1 MKSGMLSNAD
11 GVLENKR
18 RRQKWKR
25 LAGVLGCLV
34 VIGTTY
40 VLMRPAETL
49 ERELICGMEEHKH
62 SVEQGCYRQVA
73 AEAAPPICGW
83 EEGETG
89 HVHSDECYSE
99 ESVLTCTEPESETH
113 RHEDSCYTTEHIQ
126 TCGLMEMKNH
136 AHTGDC
142 YLPADEDTETEWE
155 LICELLEH
163 THNEECYANDAVRHI
178 RTEEVTAL
186 IDALPSPEE
195 VEARMAEL
203 LAAEDTEGYDAY
215 CAELARQVERAGAA
229 YETLT
234 DEQKVQLNTDRLTA
248 LYIYLPAKE
257 ETFTLSA
264 PATES
269 GIVVTIFGKTTS
281 IPCPVEELTLT
292 ATEVED
298 ESANALRDQALE
310 DEELTAAQNYM
321 LDIKLMRGEEEVQ
334 PTGPITVTFM
344 GLALDGGAD
353 VTLADDGTADDL
365 SDRDAEPVAYQTRK
379 LAAQTFAA
387 NVGSKQY
394 ITDSMADDAT
404 DIGGES
410 YVTKPK
416 VYQIDENI
424 QRATE
429 VDAAVNNEN
438 NVVLETY
445 RLANLYSV
453 SLLAATG
460 NVTDAAALKAACEA
474 GGTVVLGADITT
486 SNTITIASGKNTTID
501 LNGYKIAFT
510 KTTKN
515 ANLFYVNGGSL
526 IIEDSK
532 ANADGTSKKETKSK
546 RSSIMYAESRKSLA
560 SVTSNRLTYY
570 VVESSETDAARHL
583 TAETQ
588 WTRAVSLGGGQAGA
602 IVGSGTS
609 DGQVAIYQT
618 SGTVTM
624 KAGYICDFGNAD
636 RPGAEGI
643 SASAD
648 YNTYY
653 SAVTIQGGT
662 FNLEGGVLAANRS
675 YSHGGAIY
683 MYGKDCKLVMTGG
696 IISGNYVDRVG
707 GGLYCSSSSKSSG
720 GPSITLSNGYITCN
734 SANGYFDGK
743 VRIGGGGLYLGYRTY
758 LTMTGGYVTGNYS
771 KLEGGG
777 IEATIEEYEAPSNGA
792 KMNISNGYISS
803 NRCLKGQ
810 GAGICINY
818 NSKCTLKSENGGKT
832 YITNNSM
839 QADNMFGGGGIYVGH
854 RSNLYLYNTL
864 ISENTAKHIG
874 GGYGSCFVSNT
885 FVFVDSSVAIFDNYD
900 GGANGKPRNSDAAK
914 DITNYNYTG
923 PAGNPDPYPISK
935 AANGHQDVY
944 MGGNTRIYSAMLGG
958 GDPKWSGSRDGS
970 RITLNKADQ
979 YCTAKTVIGLT
990 AHPSDADKNNARN
1003 AANVYITGNYAARY
1017 GGGIMSNGT
1026 VYFGYR
1032 PPEETLPTR
1041 LVLVGKKSFL
1051 KPDGKAASITEG
1063 RFKVTVT
1070 NTKNA
1075 ADAYTGT
1082 VDAAGNLTFPTILFK
1097 EPGTYT
1103 YKIKETVY
1111 SSENITYDT
1120 TSYTMTV
1127 TVKAR
1132 QLIKS
1137 SLGGSTVEYCFPTTV
1152 KIVNDKTGLE
1162 VFSSNNVHM
1171 ESTVILRSA
1180 KSGGVAFTNRLKGEE
1195 YTLNITKKDRVT
1207 GKTLP
1212 GATFEMNFWT
1222 MDPRPV
1228 GEGNAGTGKEMYI
1241 GVYCVPIS
1249 AGVYRYVGYSWNIPS
1264 SVSGHVRAFET
1275 DNSGNLKIIGLPA
1288 GEFQLREKTAPD
1300 GYLIADEWKNWNNI
1314 TLSADAVPSGT
1325 YAVTVAD
1332 PPITYTFQFLKVSA
1346 ADQTTPV
1353 PNAKYQLLDS
1363 TGAAIKFV
1371 MNGTEYRYSAS
1382 GTINELVTDNDGRF
1396 QILELP
1402 RGSYTLHEIEVPAGF
1417 GLAEDYTFTLPPET
1431 AENRVLVYTQEEP
1444 VVYEL
1449 PETGGA
1455 GAKIFVIPGAVLL
1468 AGAAS
1473 LLLYRDKR
1481 RKARGRTD
1489 SHMT

>member
-34 VIGTTY
+34 MIGTTY

-73 AEAAPPICGW
+73 AEAALPICGW

-136 AHTGDC
+136 THTEDC
-142 YLPADEDTETEWE
+142 YLPVDEDTETEWE

-163 THNEECYANDAVRHI
+163 THNEECYANDAARHI
-178 RTEEVTAL
+178 RTEEVAAL

-195 VEARMAEL
+195 AEARMAEL

-234 DEQKVQLNTDRLTA
+234 DEQRAQLNTDRLTA
-248 LYIYLPAKE
+248 LHA
-257 ETFTLSA
+257 
-264 PATES
+264 
-269 GIVVTIFGKTTS
+269 
-281 IPCPVEELTLT
+281 
-292 ATEVED
+292 
-298 ESANALRDQALE
+298 
-310 DEELTAAQNYM
+310 
-321 LDIKLMRGEEEVQ
+321 
-334 PTGPITVTFM
+334 
-344 GLALDGGAD
+344 
-353 VTLADDGTADDL
+353 
-365 SDRDAEPVAYQTRK
+365 
-379 LAAQTFAA
+379 
-387 NVGSKQY
+387 
-394 ITDSMADDAT
+394 
-404 DIGGES
+404 
-410 YVTKPK
+410 
-416 VYQIDENI
+416 
-424 QRATE
+424 
-429 VDAAVNNEN
+429 
-438 NVVLETY
+438 Y

-460 NVTDAAALKAACEA
+460 NITDATALKAACEA

-501 LNGYKIAFT
+501 LNGYKIVFT

-526 IIEDSK
+526 TIEDSK
-532 ANADGTSKKETKSK
+532 ANADGTSTKETKSK

-560 SVTSNRLTYY
+560 SITSNRLTYY
-570 VVESSETDAARHL
+570 VVESSETDATRHL

-588 WTRAVSLGGGQAGA
+588 WTRTVSLGGGQAGA

-624 KAGYICDFGNAD
+624 KAGYICNFGNAE
-636 RPGAEGI
+636 RPGVEGI

-648 YNTYY
+648 YDTYY

-683 MYGKDCKLVMTGG
+683 MYGRDCKLVMTGG

-777 IEATIEEYEAPSNGA
+777 IEATIEENEVPSNGA

-818 NSKCTLKSENGGKT
+818 SSKCTLKSENGGKT

-854 RSNLYLYNTL
+854 RSNMYLYNTL

-874 GGYGSCFVSNT
+874 GGFSSCFVSNT

-900 GGANGKPRNSDAAK
+900 GGANGKPRDSDAAK

-935 AANGHQDVY
+935 AADGHQDVY

-970 RITLNKADQ
+970 RITLTKADQ
-979 YCTAKTVIGLT
+979 YCTASTIIGLT

-1003 AANVYITGNYAARY
+1003 AASVYITGNYAARY

-1041 LVLVGKKSFL
+1041 LILAGKKSFL
-1051 KPDGKAASITEG
+1051 KTDGKAASITEG

-1075 ADAYTGT
+1075 ADAYTGR

-1103 YKIKETVY
+1103 YKIKETAY

-1120 TSYTMTV
+1120 TTYTMTV

-1132 QLIKS
+1132 QLINS

-1152 KIVNDKTGLE
+1152 KVVNDKTGLE
-1162 VFSSNNVHM
+1162 VFSSNNVHK

-1195 YTLNITKKDRVT
+1195 YTLNITKKDQVT

-1264 SVSGHVRAFET
+1264 SVSGHVRVFET
-1275 DNSGNLKIIGLPA
+1275 DNNGNLKIIGLPA

-1314 TLSADAVPSGT
+1314 TLSAAAVPSGT
-1325 YAVTVAD
+1325 YTVTVAD

-1371 MNGTEYRYSAS
+1371 MNGTQYRYSAG
-1382 GTINELVTDNDGRF
+1382 GTAIELVTDNDGRF

-1417 GLAEDYTFTLPPET
+1417 GLADDYTFTLSPET
-1431 AENRVLVYTQEEP
+1431 AENRVFVYTQEEP

-1455 GAKIFVIPGAVLL
+1455 GAKTFVIPGAVLL

-1481 RKARGRTD
+1481 RKEGGRTD
-1489 SHMT
+1489 SRMT

>member
-34 VIGTTY
+34 MIGTTY

-73 AEAAPPICGW
+73 AEAALPICGW

-113 RHEDSCYTTEHIQ
+113 RHEDSCYTTQHIQ

-136 AHTGDC
+136 THTEDC

-163 THNEECYANDAVRHI
+163 THNEECYANDAARHI
-178 RTEEVTAL
+178 RTEEVAAL

-195 VEARMAEL
+195 AEARMAEL

-234 DEQKVQLNTDRLTA
+234 DEQRAQLNTDRLTA
-248 LYIYLPAKE
+248 LHA
-257 ETFTLSA
+257 
-264 PATES
+264 
-269 GIVVTIFGKTTS
+269 
-281 IPCPVEELTLT
+281 
-292 ATEVED
+292 
-298 ESANALRDQALE
+298 
-310 DEELTAAQNYM
+310 
-321 LDIKLMRGEEEVQ
+321 
-334 PTGPITVTFM
+334 
-344 GLALDGGAD
+344 
-353 VTLADDGTADDL
+353 
-365 SDRDAEPVAYQTRK
+365 
-379 LAAQTFAA
+379 
-387 NVGSKQY
+387 
-394 ITDSMADDAT
+394 
-404 DIGGES
+404 
-410 YVTKPK
+410 
-416 VYQIDENI
+416 
-424 QRATE
+424 
-429 VDAAVNNEN
+429 
-438 NVVLETY
+438 Y

-460 NVTDAAALKAACEA
+460 NITDATALKAACEA

-501 LNGYKIAFT
+501 LNGYKIVFT

-526 IIEDSK
+526 TIEDSK
-532 ANADGTSKKETKSK
+532 ANADGTSTKETKSK

-560 SVTSNRLTYY
+560 SITSNRLTYY
-570 VVESSETDAARHL
+570 VVESSETDATRHL

-588 WTRAVSLGGGQAGA
+588 WTRTVSLGGGQAGA

-609 DGQVAIYQT
+609 DGQAAIYQT

-624 KAGYICDFGNAD
+624 KAGYICNFGNAK
-636 RPGAEGI
+636 RPGVEGI

-648 YNTYY
+648 YDTYY

-683 MYGKDCKLVMTGG
+683 MYGRDCKLVMTGG

-777 IEATIEEYEAPSNGA
+777 IEATIEENEAPSNGA

-818 NSKCTLKSENGGKT
+818 SSKCTLKSENGGKT

-854 RSNLYLYNTL
+854 RSNMYLYNTL

-874 GGYGSCFVSNT
+874 GGFSSCFVSNT

-900 GGANGKPRNSDAAK
+900 GGANGKPRDSDEAK

-935 AANGHQDVY
+935 AADGHQDVY

-970 RITLNKADQ
+970 RITLTKAEQ
-979 YCTAKTVIGLT
+979 YCTASTIIGLT

-1003 AANVYITGNYAARY
+1003 AASVYITGNYAARY

-1041 LVLVGKKSFL
+1041 LILAGKKSFL

-1103 YKIKETVY
+1103 YKIKETAY

-1120 TSYTMTV
+1120 TTYTMTV

-1132 QLIKS
+1132 QLINS

-1152 KIVNDKTGLE
+1152 KVVNDKTGLE

-1195 YTLNITKKDRVT
+1195 YTLNITKKDQVT

-1228 GEGNAGTGKEMYI
+1228 GEGNAGTGQEMYI

-1264 SVSGHVRAFET
+1264 SVSGHVRVFET
-1275 DNSGNLKIIGLPA
+1275 DNNGNLKIIGLPA

-1314 TLSADAVPSGT
+1314 TLSAAAVPSGT
-1325 YAVTVAD
+1325 YTVTVAD

-1371 MNGTEYRYSAS
+1371 MNGTQYRYSAG
-1382 GTINELVTDNDGRF
+1382 GTAIELVTDNDGRF

-1417 GLAEDYTFTLPPET
+1417 GLADDYTFTLSPET
-1431 AENRVLVYTQEEP
+1431 AENRVFVYTQEEP

-1455 GAKIFVIPGAVLL
+1455 GAKTFVIPGAVLL

-1481 RKARGRTD
+1481 RKEGGRTD
-1489 SHMT
+1489 SRMT

>member
-34 VIGTTY
+34 MIGTTY

-73 AEAAPPICGW
+73 AEAALPICGW

-136 AHTGDC
+136 THTEDC

-163 THNEECYANDAVRHI
+163 THNEECYANDAARHI
-178 RTEEVTAL
+178 RTEEVAAL

-195 VEARMAEL
+195 AQARMAEL

-234 DEQKVQLNTDRLTA
+234 DEQRAQLNTDRLTA
-248 LYIYLPAKE
+248 LHA
-257 ETFTLSA
+257 
-264 PATES
+264 
-269 GIVVTIFGKTTS
+269 
-281 IPCPVEELTLT
+281 
-292 ATEVED
+292 
-298 ESANALRDQALE
+298 
-310 DEELTAAQNYM
+310 
-321 LDIKLMRGEEEVQ
+321 
-334 PTGPITVTFM
+334 
-344 GLALDGGAD
+344 
-353 VTLADDGTADDL
+353 
-365 SDRDAEPVAYQTRK
+365 
-379 LAAQTFAA
+379 
-387 NVGSKQY
+387 
-394 ITDSMADDAT
+394 
-404 DIGGES
+404 
-410 YVTKPK
+410 
-416 VYQIDENI
+416 
-424 QRATE
+424 
-429 VDAAVNNEN
+429 
-438 NVVLETY
+438 Y

-460 NVTDAAALKAACEA
+460 NITDATALKAACEA

-501 LNGYKIAFT
+501 LNGYKIVFT

-526 IIEDSK
+526 TIEDSK
-532 ANADGTSKKETKSK
+532 ANADGTSTKETKSK

-560 SVTSNRLTYY
+560 SITSNRLTYY
-570 VVESSETDAARHL
+570 VVESSETDATRHL

-588 WTRAVSLGGGQAGA
+588 WTRTVSLGGGQAGA

-624 KAGYICDFGNAD
+624 KAGYICNFGNAK

-648 YNTYY
+648 YDTYY

-683 MYGKDCKLVMTGG
+683 MYGRDCKLVMTGG

-818 NSKCTLKSENGGKT
+818 NSKCTLKSENGSKT

-874 GGYGSCFVSNT
+874 GGFSSCFVSNT

-900 GGANGKPRNSDAAK
+900 GGANGKPRDSDEAK

-970 RITLNKADQ
+970 RITLTKAEQ
-979 YCTAKTVIGLT
+979 YCTASTIIGLT

-1003 AANVYITGNYAARY
+1003 AASVYITGNYAARY

-1041 LVLVGKKSFL
+1041 LILAGKKSFL

-1103 YKIKETVY
+1103 YKIKETAY

-1120 TSYTMTV
+1120 TTYTMTV

-1132 QLIKS
+1132 QLINS

-1152 KIVNDKTGLE
+1152 KVVNDKTGLE

-1228 GEGNAGTGKEMYI
+1228 GEGNAGTGQEMYI

-1264 SVSGHVRAFET
+1264 SVSGHVRVFET
-1275 DNSGNLKIIGLPA
+1275 DNNGNLKIIGLPA

-1314 TLSADAVPSGT
+1314 TLSAAAVPSGT
-1325 YAVTVAD
+1325 YTVTVAD

-1371 MNGTEYRYSAS
+1371 MNGTQYRYSAG
-1382 GTINELVTDNDGRF
+1382 GTAIELVTDNDGRF

-1417 GLAEDYTFTLPPET
+1417 GLADDYTFTLSPET
-1431 AENRVLVYTQEEP
+1431 AENRVFVYTQEEP

-1455 GAKIFVIPGAVLL
+1455 GAKTFVIPGAVLL

-1481 RKARGRTD
+1481 RKEGGRTD
-1489 SHMT
+1489 SRMT

>member
-34 VIGTTY
+34 MIGTTY

-73 AEAAPPICGW
+73 AEAALPICGW

-136 AHTGDC
+136 THTEDC

-163 THNEECYANDAVRHI
+163 THNEECYANDAARHI
-178 RTEEVTAL
+178 RTEEVAAL

-195 VEARMAEL
+195 AQARMAEL

-234 DEQKVQLNTDRLTA
+234 DEQRAQLNTDRLTA
-248 LYIYLPAKE
+248 LHA
-257 ETFTLSA
+257 
-264 PATES
+264 
-269 GIVVTIFGKTTS
+269 
-281 IPCPVEELTLT
+281 
-292 ATEVED
+292 
-298 ESANALRDQALE
+298 
-310 DEELTAAQNYM
+310 
-321 LDIKLMRGEEEVQ
+321 
-334 PTGPITVTFM
+334 
-344 GLALDGGAD
+344 
-353 VTLADDGTADDL
+353 
-365 SDRDAEPVAYQTRK
+365 
-379 LAAQTFAA
+379 
-387 NVGSKQY
+387 
-394 ITDSMADDAT
+394 
-404 DIGGES
+404 
-410 YVTKPK
+410 
-416 VYQIDENI
+416 
-424 QRATE
+424 
-429 VDAAVNNEN
+429 
-438 NVVLETY
+438 Y

-460 NVTDAAALKAACEA
+460 NITDATALKAACEA

-501 LNGYKIAFT
+501 LNGYKIVFT

-526 IIEDSK
+526 TIEDSK
-532 ANADGTSKKETKSK
+532 ANADGTSTKETKSK

-560 SVTSNRLTYY
+560 SITSNRLTYY
-570 VVESSETDAARHL
+570 VVESSETDATRHL

-588 WTRAVSLGGGQAGA
+588 WTRTVSLGGGQAGA

-624 KAGYICDFGNAD
+624 KAGYICNFGNAK

-648 YNTYY
+648 YDTYY

-683 MYGKDCKLVMTGG
+683 MYGRDCKLVMTGG

-777 IEATIEEYEAPSNGA
+777 IEATIEENEAPSNGA

-818 NSKCTLKSENGGKT
+818 SSKCTLKSENGGKT

-854 RSNLYLYNTL
+854 RSNMYLYNTL

-874 GGYGSCFVSNT
+874 GGFSSCFVSNT

-900 GGANGKPRNSDAAK
+900 GGANGKPRDSDAAK

-935 AANGHQDVY
+935 AADGHQDVY

-970 RITLNKADQ
+970 RITLTKADQ
-979 YCTAKTVIGLT
+979 YCTASTIIGLT

-1003 AANVYITGNYAARY
+1003 AASVYITGNYAARY

-1041 LVLVGKKSFL
+1041 LILAGKKSFL

-1103 YKIKETVY
+1103 YKIKETAY

-1120 TSYTMTV
+1120 TTYTMTV

-1132 QLIKS
+1132 QLINS

-1152 KIVNDKTGLE
+1152 KVVNDKTGLE

-1171 ESTVILRSA
+1171 ESTVIFRSA

-1264 SVSGHVRAFET
+1264 SVSGHVRVFET
-1275 DNSGNLKIIGLPA
+1275 DNNGNLKIIGLPA

-1314 TLSADAVPSGT
+1314 TLSAAAVPSGT
-1325 YAVTVAD
+1325 YTVTVAD

-1371 MNGTEYRYSAS
+1371 MNGTQYRYSAG
-1382 GTINELVTDNDGRF
+1382 GTAIELVTDNDGRF

-1417 GLAEDYTFTLPPET
+1417 GLADDYTFTLSPET
-1431 AENRVLVYTQEEP
+1431 AENRVFVYTQEEP

-1455 GAKIFVIPGAVLL
+1455 GAKTFVIPGAVLL

-1481 RKARGRTD
+1481 RKEGGRTD
-1489 SHMT
+1489 SRMT

>member
-34 VIGTTY
+34 MIGTTY

-73 AEAAPPICGW
+73 AEAALPICGW

-136 AHTGDC
+136 THTEDC

-163 THNEECYANDAVRHI
+163 THNEECYANDAARHI
-178 RTEEVTAL
+178 RTEEVAAL

-195 VEARMAEL
+195 AQARMAEL

-234 DEQKVQLNTDRLTA
+234 DEQRAQLNTDRLTA
-248 LYIYLPAKE
+248 LHA
-257 ETFTLSA
+257 
-264 PATES
+264 
-269 GIVVTIFGKTTS
+269 
-281 IPCPVEELTLT
+281 
-292 ATEVED
+292 
-298 ESANALRDQALE
+298 
-310 DEELTAAQNYM
+310 
-321 LDIKLMRGEEEVQ
+321 
-334 PTGPITVTFM
+334 
-344 GLALDGGAD
+344 
-353 VTLADDGTADDL
+353 
-365 SDRDAEPVAYQTRK
+365 
-379 LAAQTFAA
+379 
-387 NVGSKQY
+387 
-394 ITDSMADDAT
+394 
-404 DIGGES
+404 
-410 YVTKPK
+410 
-416 VYQIDENI
+416 
-424 QRATE
+424 
-429 VDAAVNNEN
+429 
-438 NVVLETY
+438 Y

-460 NVTDAAALKAACEA
+460 NITDATALKAACEA

-501 LNGYKIAFT
+501 LNGYKIVFT

-526 IIEDSK
+526 TIEDSK
-532 ANADGTSKKETKSK
+532 ANADGTSTKETKSK

-560 SVTSNRLTYY
+560 SITSNRLTYY
-570 VVESSETDAARHL
+570 VVESSETDATRHL

-588 WTRAVSLGGGQAGA
+588 WTRTVSLGGGQAGA

-624 KAGYICDFGNAD
+624 KAGYICNFGNAK

-648 YNTYY
+648 YDTYY

-683 MYGKDCKLVMTGG
+683 MYGRDCKLVMTGG

-777 IEATIEEYEAPSNGA
+777 IEATIEENEAPSNGA

-818 NSKCTLKSENGGKT
+818 SSKCTLKSENGGKT

-854 RSNLYLYNTL
+854 RSNMYLYNTL

-874 GGYGSCFVSNT
+874 GGFSSCFVSNT
-885 FVFVDSSVAIFDNYD
+885 FVFVDSSAAIFDNYD
-900 GGANGKPRNSDAAK
+900 GGANGKPRDSDEAK

-935 AANGHQDVY
+935 AAGGHQDVY

-970 RITLNKADQ
+970 RITLTKAEQ
-979 YCTAKTVIGLT
+979 YCTASTIIGLT

-1003 AANVYITGNYAARY
+1003 AASVYITGNYAARY

-1041 LVLVGKKSFL
+1041 LILAGKKSFL

-1082 VDAAGNLTFPTILFK
+1082 VDTAGTLTFPTILFK

-1103 YKIKETVY
+1103 YKIKETAY

-1120 TSYTMTV
+1120 TTYTMTV

-1132 QLIKS
+1132 QLINS

-1152 KIVNDKTGLE
+1152 EVVNDKTGLE

-1180 KSGGVAFTNRLKGEE
+1180 KSGGVAFTNRLKSEE

-1264 SVSGHVRAFET
+1264 SVSGHVRVFET
-1275 DNSGNLKIIGLPA
+1275 DNNGNLKIIGLPA

-1314 TLSADAVPSGT
+1314 TLSAAAVPSGT
-1325 YAVTVAD
+1325 YTVTVAD

-1371 MNGTEYRYSAS
+1371 MNGTQYRYSAG
-1382 GTINELVTDNDGRF
+1382 GTAIELVTDNDGRF

-1417 GLAEDYTFTLPPET
+1417 GLADDYTFTLSPET
-1431 AENRVLVYTQEEP
+1431 AENRVFVYTQEEP

-1455 GAKIFVIPGAVLL
+1455 GAKTFVIPGAVLL

-1481 RKARGRTD
+1481 RKEGGRTD
-1489 SHMT
+1489 SRMT

>member
-49 ERELICGMEEHKH
+49 ERELTCGMEEHKH

-73 AEAAPPICGW
+73 AEAALPICGW

-113 RHEDSCYTTEHIQ
+113 RHEDSCYTTQHIQ

-136 AHTGDC
+136 THTEDC

-163 THNEECYANDAVRHI
+163 THNEECYANDAARHI
-178 RTEEVTAL
+178 RTEEVAAL

-195 VEARMAEL
+195 AEARMAEL

-234 DEQKVQLNTDRLTA
+234 DEQRAQLNTDRLTA
-248 LYIYLPAKE
+248 LHA
-257 ETFTLSA
+257 
-264 PATES
+264 
-269 GIVVTIFGKTTS
+269 
-281 IPCPVEELTLT
+281 
-292 ATEVED
+292 
-298 ESANALRDQALE
+298 
-310 DEELTAAQNYM
+310 
-321 LDIKLMRGEEEVQ
+321 
-334 PTGPITVTFM
+334 
-344 GLALDGGAD
+344 
-353 VTLADDGTADDL
+353 
-365 SDRDAEPVAYQTRK
+365 
-379 LAAQTFAA
+379 
-387 NVGSKQY
+387 
-394 ITDSMADDAT
+394 
-404 DIGGES
+404 
-410 YVTKPK
+410 
-416 VYQIDENI
+416 
-424 QRATE
+424 
-429 VDAAVNNEN
+429 
-438 NVVLETY
+438 Y

-460 NVTDAAALKAACEA
+460 NITDATALKAACEA

-501 LNGYKIAFT
+501 LNGYKIVFT

-526 IIEDSK
+526 TIEDSK
-532 ANADGTSKKETKSK
+532 ANADGTSTKETKSK

-560 SVTSNRLTYY
+560 SITSNRLTYY
-570 VVESSETDAARHL
+570 VVESSETDATRHL

-588 WTRAVSLGGGQAGA
+588 WTRTVSLGGGQAGA

-624 KAGYICDFGNAD
+624 KAGYICNFGNAE

-648 YNTYY
+648 YDTYY

-683 MYGKDCKLVMTGG
+683 MYGRDCKLVMTGG

-777 IEATIEEYEAPSNGA
+777 IEATIEENDAPSNGA

-818 NSKCTLKSENGGKT
+818 SSKCTLKSENGGKT

-854 RSNLYLYNTL
+854 RSNMYLYNTL

-874 GGYGSCFVSNT
+874 GGFSSCFVSNT

-900 GGANGKPRNSDAAK
+900 GGANGKPRDSDEAK

-935 AANGHQDVY
+935 AADGHQDVY

-970 RITLNKADQ
+970 RITLTKADQ
-979 YCTAKTVIGLT
+979 YCTASTIIGLT

-1003 AANVYITGNYAARY
+1003 AASVYITGNYAARY

-1041 LVLVGKKSFL
+1041 LILAGKKSFL

-1103 YKIKETVY
+1103 YKIKETAY

-1120 TSYTMTV
+1120 TTYTMTV

-1132 QLIKS
+1132 QLINS

-1152 KIVNDKTGLE
+1152 KVVNDKTGLE
-1162 VFSSNNVHM
+1162 VFSSNNVHK

-1195 YTLNITKKDRVT
+1195 YTLNITKKDQVT

-1228 GEGNAGTGKEMYI
+1228 GEGNAGTGQEMYI

-1264 SVSGHVRAFET
+1264 SVSGHVRVFET
-1275 DNSGNLKIIGLPA
+1275 DNNGNLKIIGLPA

-1314 TLSADAVPSGT
+1314 TLSAAAVPSGT

-1371 MNGTEYRYSAS
+1371 MNGTQYRYSAG
-1382 GTINELVTDNDGRF
+1382 GTAIELVTDNDGRF

-1417 GLAEDYTFTLPPET
+1417 GLADDYTFTLSPET
-1431 AENRVLVYTQEEP
+1431 AENRVFVYTQEEP

-1455 GAKIFVIPGAVLL
+1455 GAKTFVIPGAVLL

-1481 RKARGRTD
+1481 RKEGGRTD
-1489 SHMT
+1489 SRMT

>member
-73 AEAAPPICGW
+73 AEAALPICGW

-113 RHEDSCYTTEHIQ
+113 RHEDSCYTTQHIQ
-126 TCGLMEMKNH
+126 TCSLMEMKNH
-136 AHTGDC
+136 AHTEDC

-163 THNEECYANDAVRHI
+163 THNEECYANDAARHI
-178 RTEEVTAL
+178 RTEEVAAL

-195 VEARMAEL
+195 AEARMAEL

-234 DEQKVQLNTDRLTA
+234 DEQRAQLNTDRLTA
-248 LYIYLPAKE
+248 LHA
-257 ETFTLSA
+257 
-264 PATES
+264 
-269 GIVVTIFGKTTS
+269 
-281 IPCPVEELTLT
+281 
-292 ATEVED
+292 
-298 ESANALRDQALE
+298 
-310 DEELTAAQNYM
+310 
-321 LDIKLMRGEEEVQ
+321 
-334 PTGPITVTFM
+334 
-344 GLALDGGAD
+344 
-353 VTLADDGTADDL
+353 
-365 SDRDAEPVAYQTRK
+365 
-379 LAAQTFAA
+379 
-387 NVGSKQY
+387 
-394 ITDSMADDAT
+394 
-404 DIGGES
+404 
-410 YVTKPK
+410 
-416 VYQIDENI
+416 
-424 QRATE
+424 
-429 VDAAVNNEN
+429 
-438 NVVLETY
+438 Y

-460 NVTDAAALKAACEA
+460 NITDATALKATCEA

-501 LNGYKIAFT
+501 LNGYKIVFT

-526 IIEDSK
+526 TIEDSK
-532 ANADGTSKKETKSK
+532 ANADGTSTKETKSK

-560 SVTSNRLTYY
+560 SITSNRLTYY
-570 VVESSETDAARHL
+570 VVESSETDATRHL

-588 WTRAVSLGGGQAGA
+588 WTRTVSLGGGQAGA

-624 KAGYICDFGNAD
+624 KAGYICNFGNAD

-854 RSNLYLYNTL
+854 RSNMYLYNTL

-1003 AANVYITGNYAARY
+1003 AANVYLTGNYAARY

-1041 LVLVGKKSFL
+1041 LILAGKKSFL

-1103 YKIKETVY
+1103 YKIKETAY

-1152 KIVNDKTGLE
+1152 KVVNDKTGLE

-1314 TLSADAVPSGT
+1314 TLSAAAVPSGT

-1382 GTINELVTDNDGRF
+1382 GTISELVTDNDGRF

-1417 GLAEDYTFTLPPET
+1417 GLADDYTFTLSPET
-1431 AENRVLVYTQEEP
+1431 AENRVFVYTQEEP

-1455 GAKIFVIPGAVLL
+1455 GAKTFVIPGAVLL

-1481 RKARGRTD
+1481 RKEGGRTD
-1489 SHMT
+1489 SRMT

>member
-11 GVLENKR
+11 GVLEKKH

-34 VIGTTY
+34 VIGTIY

-49 ERELICGMEEHKH
+49 ERELVCGMEEHQH
-62 SVEQGCYRQVA
+62 SIEQGCYQDVA
-73 AEAAPPICGW
+73 EEPAQPICGW

-89 HVHSDECYSE
+89 HVHSDECYGE
-99 ESVLTCTEPESETH
+99 ESVLICTEPEGEAH
-113 RHEDSCYTTEHIQ
+113 QHEDSCYTTEYILI
-126 TCGLMEMKNH
+126 CDLPEMES
-136 AHTGDC
+136 HTHTEDC
-142 YLPADEDTETEWE
+142 YPTADEDTETEWE
-155 LICELLEH
+155 LICELPEH
-163 THNEECYANDAVRHI
+163 THTEECYANDAAQHAQV
-178 RTEEVTAL
+178 EEVAAL
-186 IDALPSPEE
+186 IDALPDAEE
-195 VEARMAEL
+195 VKAKLAEL

-215 CAELARQVERAGAA
+215 CAELAQQMEQANAA

-234 DEQKVQLNTDRLTA
+234 DEQKAQLNTDKLKA
-248 LYIYLPAKE
+248 LYAYLPTKE

-269 GIVVTIFGKTTS
+269 GIVVTISGEMTS
-281 IPCPVEELTLT
+281 LPCPVEELTLT

-298 ESANALRDQALE
+298 ENANALRDQALE

-344 GLALDGGAD
+344 GLPLDEGAD
-353 VTLADDGTADDL
+353 VVLAGDSTAGDL
-365 SDRDAEPVAYQTRK
+365 SDSDAGPVVYQTRRM
-379 LAAQTFAA
+379 AAQTFAA
-387 NVGSKQY
+387 NVEDEEN
-394 ITDSMADDAT
+394 ITDNTADDAT
-404 DIGGES
+404 DIGGQS

-416 VYQIDENI
+416 VYQIDENT

-486 SNTITIASGKNTTID
+486 SNAITIASGINTTLD
-501 LNGYKIAFT
+501 LNGYKIVFT
-510 KTTKN
+510 NTSKN

-526 IIEDSK
+526 TIEDSK
-532 ANADGTSKKETKSK
+532 ANADGTSQIETKSK
-546 RSSIMYAESRKSLA
+546 SGSIMYAEESRYSLA
-560 SVTSNRLTYY
+560 SVTSNKLTYY
-570 VVESSETDAARHL
+570 VVESSETDTTRHL
-583 TAETQ
+583 TTETQ
-588 WTRAVSLGGGQAGA
+588 WKRTVSLGGGQAGA

-624 KAGYICDFGNAD
+624 KAGYICNFGNAK
-636 RPGAEGI
+636 RPGVDGI
-643 SASAD
+643 SASANYD
-648 YNTYY
+648 TYY

-683 MYGKDCKLVMTGG
+683 MYGQNAKLVMTGG

-707 GGLYCSSSSKSSG
+707 GGLYCGSSSKSSG
-720 GPSITLSNGYITCN
+720 APSITLSNGYITCN

-743 VRIGGGGLYLGYRTY
+743 VRIGGGGVYLGYRTS
-758 LTMTGGYVTGNYS
+758 LTMTGGYITGNYS

-777 IEATIEEYEAPSNGA
+777 IEGTIEENEAPSNGA

-803 NRCLKGQ
+803 NKCLKGQ

-818 NSKCTLKSENGGKT
+818 SSQCTLKSENGGKT

-854 RSNLYLYNTL
+854 RSSLNFYNTL

-874 GGYGSCFVSNT
+874 GGFSSCFVSNT

-900 GGANGKPRNSDAAK
+900 GGANGKPRDSDAAH

-923 PAGNPDPYPISK
+923 PTGNPDPYPISK
-935 AANGHQDVY
+935 AADGHQDVY
-944 MGGNTRIYSAMLGG
+944 MGGNSRIYSAMLGG

-970 RITLNKADQ
+970 RITLTKADQ
-979 YCTAKTVIGLT
+979 YCTASTVIGLT
-990 AHPSDADKNNARN
+990 AHPSDADKNSARN

-1041 LVLVGKKSFL
+1041 LILVGEKSFL
-1051 KPDGKAASITEG
+1051 QKDGKAAAITEG

-1075 ADAYTGT
+1075 SDVYTGT

-1097 EPGTYT
+1097 EQGTYT
-1103 YKIKETVY
+1103 YKIKEVAY
-1111 SSENITYDT
+1111 SSENITYDAT
-1120 TSYTMTV
+1120 TYTMTV
-1127 TVKAR
+1127 TVNPR
-1132 QLIKS
+1132 QLIS
-1137 SLGGSTVEYCFPTTV
+1137 NGLGGATVEYCFPTTV
-1152 KIVNDKTGLE
+1152 KVVNDKTGQE
-1162 VFSSNNVHM
+1162 VFSSNNVHK

-1180 KSGGVAFTNRLKGEE
+1180 KSGGPAFTNTLKDEE
-1195 YTLNITKKDRVT
+1195 YTLNITKKDQAT
-1207 GKTLP
+1207 GKTLS
-1212 GATFEMNFWT
+1212 GAMFKLQFWT

-1228 GEGNAGTGKEMYI
+1228 GEGQAGTGKEMYI
-1241 GVYCVPIS
+1241 DVYCVPIS

-1264 SVSGHVRAFET
+1264 SVSSTAVREFET
-1275 DNSGNLKIIGLPA
+1275 DSNGNLQIIGLPA
-1288 GEFQLREKTAPD
+1288 GNFQLRETTPPD
-1300 GYLIADEWKNWNNI
+1300 GYLIADEWNKWNNM
-1314 TLSADAVPSGT
+1314 TLSATTAPSGT
-1325 YAVTVAD
+1325 YTVTVLD

-1363 TGAAIKFV
+1363 TGAVIKFV
-1371 MNGTEYRYSAS
+1371 MKGTQYQYSVS
-1382 GTINELVTDNDGRF
+1382 GTTSELVADNDGKF

-1402 RGSYTLHEIEVPAGF
+1402 PGNYTLHEIEVPVGF
-1417 GLAEDYTFTLPPET
+1417 GLADDYTFTLSPET
-1431 AENRVLVYTQEEP
+1431 AENRVFAYTQEEP

-1449 PETGGA
+1449 PETGGP
-1455 GAKIFVIPGAVLL
+1455 GAKIFVVSGAVLL
-1468 AGAAS
+1468 VGAAS
-1473 LLLYRDKR
+1473 LMLCRDKR
-1481 RKARGRTD
+1481 RKAGGAQP
-1489 SHMT
+1489 HA

>member
-73 AEAAPPICGW
+73 AEAALPICGW

-136 AHTGDC
+136 THTEDC

-163 THNEECYANDAVRHI
+163 THNEGCYANDAARHI
-178 RTEEVTAL
+178 RTEEVAAL

-195 VEARMAEL
+195 AEARMAEL

-234 DEQKVQLNTDRLTA
+234 DEQRAQLNTDRLTA
-248 LYIYLPAKE
+248 LHA
-257 ETFTLSA
+257 
-264 PATES
+264 
-269 GIVVTIFGKTTS
+269 
-281 IPCPVEELTLT
+281 
-292 ATEVED
+292 
-298 ESANALRDQALE
+298 
-310 DEELTAAQNYM
+310 
-321 LDIKLMRGEEEVQ
+321 
-334 PTGPITVTFM
+334 
-344 GLALDGGAD
+344 
-353 VTLADDGTADDL
+353 
-365 SDRDAEPVAYQTRK
+365 
-379 LAAQTFAA
+379 
-387 NVGSKQY
+387 
-394 ITDSMADDAT
+394 
-404 DIGGES
+404 
-410 YVTKPK
+410 
-416 VYQIDENI
+416 
-424 QRATE
+424 
-429 VDAAVNNEN
+429 
-438 NVVLETY
+438 Y

-460 NVTDAAALKAACEA
+460 NITDATALKAACEA

-501 LNGYKIAFT
+501 LNGYKIVFT

-526 IIEDSK
+526 TIEDSK

-560 SVTSNRLTYY
+560 SITSNRLTYY
-570 VVESSETDAARHL
+570 VVESSETDATRHL

-588 WTRAVSLGGGQAGA
+588 WTRTVSLGGGQAGA

-624 KAGYICDFGNAD
+624 KAGYICNFGNAK
-636 RPGAEGI
+636 RPGVEGI

-648 YNTYY
+648 YDTYY

-683 MYGKDCKLVMTGG
+683 MYGRDCKLVMTGG

-777 IEATIEEYEAPSNGA
+777 IEATIEENEAPSNGA

-818 NSKCTLKSENGGKT
+818 SSKCTLKSENGGKT

-854 RSNLYLYNTL
+854 RSNMYLYNTL

-874 GGYGSCFVSNT
+874 GGFSSCFVSNT

-900 GGANGKPRNSDAAK
+900 GGANGKPRDSDEAK

-935 AANGHQDVY
+935 AAGGHQDVY

-970 RITLNKADQ
+970 RITLTKAEQ
-979 YCTAKTVIGLT
+979 YCTASTIIGLT

-1003 AANVYITGNYAARY
+1003 AASVYITGNYAARY

-1041 LVLVGKKSFL
+1041 LILAGKKSFL

-1082 VDAAGNLTFPTILFK
+1082 VDTAGTLTFPTILFK

-1103 YKIKETVY
+1103 YKIKETAY

-1120 TSYTMTV
+1120 TTYTMTV

-1132 QLIKS
+1132 QLINS

-1152 KIVNDKTGLE
+1152 KVVNDKTGHE
-1162 VFSSNNVHM
+1162 VFSSNNVHE

-1264 SVSGHVRAFET
+1264 SVSGHVRVFET
-1275 DNSGNLKIIGLPA
+1275 DNNGNLKIIGLPA

-1314 TLSADAVPSGT
+1314 TLSAAAVPSGT
-1325 YAVTVAD
+1325 YTVTVAD

-1371 MNGTEYRYSAS
+1371 MNGTQYRYSAG
-1382 GTINELVTDNDGRF
+1382 GTAIELVTDNDGRF

-1417 GLAEDYTFTLPPET
+1417 GLADDYTFTLSPET
-1431 AENRVLVYTQEEP
+1431 AENRVFVYTQEEP

-1455 GAKIFVIPGAVLL
+1455 GAKTFVIPGAVLL

-1481 RKARGRTD
+1481 RKEGGRTD
-1489 SHMT
+1489 SRMT

>member
-34 VIGTTY
+34 MIGTTY

-73 AEAAPPICGW
+73 AEAALPICGW

-136 AHTGDC
+136 THTEDC

-163 THNEECYANDAVRHI
+163 THNEECYANDAARHI
-178 RTEEVTAL
+178 RTEEVAAL

-195 VEARMAEL
+195 AQARMAEL

-234 DEQKVQLNTDRLTA
+234 DEQRAQLNTDRLTA
-248 LYIYLPAKE
+248 LHA
-257 ETFTLSA
+257 
-264 PATES
+264 
-269 GIVVTIFGKTTS
+269 
-281 IPCPVEELTLT
+281 
-292 ATEVED
+292 
-298 ESANALRDQALE
+298 
-310 DEELTAAQNYM
+310 
-321 LDIKLMRGEEEVQ
+321 
-334 PTGPITVTFM
+334 
-344 GLALDGGAD
+344 
-353 VTLADDGTADDL
+353 
-365 SDRDAEPVAYQTRK
+365 
-379 LAAQTFAA
+379 
-387 NVGSKQY
+387 
-394 ITDSMADDAT
+394 
-404 DIGGES
+404 
-410 YVTKPK
+410 
-416 VYQIDENI
+416 
-424 QRATE
+424 
-429 VDAAVNNEN
+429 
-438 NVVLETY
+438 Y

-460 NVTDAAALKAACEA
+460 NITDATALKAACEA

-501 LNGYKIAFT
+501 LNGYKIVFT

-526 IIEDSK
+526 TIEDSK
-532 ANADGTSKKETKSK
+532 ANADGTSTKETKSK

-560 SVTSNRLTYY
+560 SITSNRLTYY
-570 VVESSETDAARHL
+570 VVESSETDATRHL

-588 WTRAVSLGGGQAGA
+588 WTRTVSLGGGQAGA

-624 KAGYICDFGNAD
+624 KAGYICNFGNAE

-648 YNTYY
+648 YDTYY

-683 MYGKDCKLVMTGG
+683 MYSKDCKLVMTGG

-777 IEATIEEYEAPSNGA
+777 IEATIEENEAPSNGA

-818 NSKCTLKSENGGKT
+818 SSKCTLKSENGGKT

-854 RSNLYLYNTL
+854 RSNMYLYNTL

-874 GGYGSCFVSNT
+874 GGFSSCFVSNT

-900 GGANGKPRNSDAAK
+900 GGANGKPRDSDEAK

-935 AANGHQDVY
+935 AADGHQDVY

-970 RITLNKADQ
+970 RITLTKAEQ
-979 YCTAKTVIGLT
+979 YCTASTIIGLT

-1003 AANVYITGNYAARY
+1003 AASVYITGNYAARY

-1041 LVLVGKKSFL
+1041 LILAGKKSFL

-1103 YKIKETVY
+1103 YKIKETAY

-1120 TSYTMTV
+1120 TTYTMTV

-1132 QLIKS
+1132 QLINS

-1152 KIVNDKTGLE
+1152 KVVNDKTGLE
-1162 VFSSNNVHM
+1162 VFSSNNVHK

-1195 YTLNITKKDRVT
+1195 YTLNITKKDQVT

-1228 GEGNAGTGKEMYI
+1228 GEGNAGTGQEMYI

-1264 SVSGHVRAFET
+1264 SVSGHVRVFET
-1275 DNSGNLKIIGLPA
+1275 DNNGNLKIIGLPA

-1314 TLSADAVPSGT
+1314 TLSAAAVPSGT

-1371 MNGTEYRYSAS
+1371 MNGTQYRYSAG
-1382 GTINELVTDNDGRF
+1382 GTAIELVTDNDGRF

-1417 GLAEDYTFTLPPET
+1417 GLADDYTFTLSPET
-1431 AENRVLVYTQEEP
+1431 AENRVFVYTQEEP

-1455 GAKIFVIPGAVLL
+1455 GAKTFVIPGAVLL

-1481 RKARGRTD
+1481 RKEGGRTD
-1489 SHMT
+1489 SRMT

>member
-34 VIGTTY
+34 MIGTTY

-73 AEAAPPICGW
+73 AEAALPICGW

-136 AHTGDC
+136 THTEDC

-163 THNEECYANDAVRHI
+163 THNEECYANDAARHI
-178 RTEEVTAL
+178 RTEEVAAL

-195 VEARMAEL
+195 AQARMAEL

-234 DEQKVQLNTDRLTA
+234 DEQRAQLNTDRLTA
-248 LYIYLPAKE
+248 LHA
-257 ETFTLSA
+257 
-264 PATES
+264 
-269 GIVVTIFGKTTS
+269 
-281 IPCPVEELTLT
+281 
-292 ATEVED
+292 
-298 ESANALRDQALE
+298 
-310 DEELTAAQNYM
+310 
-321 LDIKLMRGEEEVQ
+321 
-334 PTGPITVTFM
+334 
-344 GLALDGGAD
+344 
-353 VTLADDGTADDL
+353 
-365 SDRDAEPVAYQTRK
+365 
-379 LAAQTFAA
+379 
-387 NVGSKQY
+387 
-394 ITDSMADDAT
+394 
-404 DIGGES
+404 
-410 YVTKPK
+410 
-416 VYQIDENI
+416 
-424 QRATE
+424 
-429 VDAAVNNEN
+429 
-438 NVVLETY
+438 Y

-460 NVTDAAALKAACEA
+460 NITDATALKAACEA

-501 LNGYKIAFT
+501 LNGYKIVFT

-526 IIEDSK
+526 TIEDSK
-532 ANADGTSKKETKSK
+532 ANADGTSTKETKSK

-560 SVTSNRLTYY
+560 SITSNRLTYY
-570 VVESSETDAARHL
+570 VVESSETDATRHL

-588 WTRAVSLGGGQAGA
+588 WTRTVSLGGGQAGA

-624 KAGYICDFGNAD
+624 KAGYICNFGNAE

-648 YNTYY
+648 YDTYY

-683 MYGKDCKLVMTGG
+683 MYGRDCKLVMTGG

-777 IEATIEEYEAPSNGA
+777 IEATIEENEAPSNGA

-818 NSKCTLKSENGGKT
+818 SSKCTLKSENGGKT

-854 RSNLYLYNTL
+854 RSNMYLYNTL

-874 GGYGSCFVSNT
+874 GGFSSCFVSNT

-900 GGANGKPRNSDAAK
+900 GGANGKPRDSDEAK

-935 AANGHQDVY
+935 AADGHQDVY

-970 RITLNKADQ
+970 RITLTKAEQ
-979 YCTAKTVIGLT
+979 YCTASTIIGLT

-1003 AANVYITGNYAARY
+1003 AASVYITGNYAARY

-1041 LVLVGKKSFL
+1041 LILAGKKSFL

-1103 YKIKETVY
+1103 YKIKETAY

-1120 TSYTMTV
+1120 TTYTMTV

-1132 QLIKS
+1132 QLINS

-1152 KIVNDKTGLE
+1152 KVVNDKTGLE
-1162 VFSSNNVHM
+1162 VFSSNNVHK

-1195 YTLNITKKDRVT
+1195 YTLNITKKDQVT

-1228 GEGNAGTGKEMYI
+1228 GEGNAGTGQEMYI

-1264 SVSGHVRAFET
+1264 SVSGHVRVFET
-1275 DNSGNLKIIGLPA
+1275 DNNGNLKIIGLPA

-1314 TLSADAVPSGT
+1314 TLSAAAVPSGT
-1325 YAVTVAD
+1325 YTVTVAD

-1371 MNGTEYRYSAS
+1371 MNGTQYRYSAG
-1382 GTINELVTDNDGRF
+1382 GTAIELVTDNDGRF

-1417 GLAEDYTFTLPPET
+1417 GLADDYTFTLSPET
-1431 AENRVLVYTQEEP
+1431 AENRVFVYTQEEP

-1455 GAKIFVIPGAVLL
+1455 GAKTFVIPGAVLL

-1481 RKARGRTD
+1481 RKEGGRTD
-1489 SHMT
+1489 SRMT

>member
-34 VIGTTY
+34 MIGTTY

-73 AEAAPPICGW
+73 AEAALPICGW

-136 AHTGDC
+136 THTEDC

-163 THNEECYANDAVRHI
+163 THNEECYANDAARHI
-178 RTEEVTAL
+178 RTEEVAAL

-195 VEARMAEL
+195 AQARMAEL

-234 DEQKVQLNTDRLTA
+234 DEQRAQLNTDRLTA
-248 LYIYLPAKE
+248 LHA
-257 ETFTLSA
+257 
-264 PATES
+264 
-269 GIVVTIFGKTTS
+269 
-281 IPCPVEELTLT
+281 
-292 ATEVED
+292 
-298 ESANALRDQALE
+298 
-310 DEELTAAQNYM
+310 
-321 LDIKLMRGEEEVQ
+321 
-334 PTGPITVTFM
+334 
-344 GLALDGGAD
+344 
-353 VTLADDGTADDL
+353 
-365 SDRDAEPVAYQTRK
+365 
-379 LAAQTFAA
+379 
-387 NVGSKQY
+387 
-394 ITDSMADDAT
+394 
-404 DIGGES
+404 
-410 YVTKPK
+410 
-416 VYQIDENI
+416 
-424 QRATE
+424 
-429 VDAAVNNEN
+429 
-438 NVVLETY
+438 Y

-460 NVTDAAALKAACEA
+460 NITDATALKAACEA

-501 LNGYKIAFT
+501 LNGYKIVFT

-526 IIEDSK
+526 TIEDSK
-532 ANADGTSKKETKSK
+532 ANADGTSTKETKSK

-560 SVTSNRLTYY
+560 SITSNRLTYY
-570 VVESSETDAARHL
+570 VVESSETDATRHL

-588 WTRAVSLGGGQAGA
+588 WTRTVSLGGGQAGA

-624 KAGYICDFGNAD
+624 KAGYICNFGNAK
-636 RPGAEGI
+636 RP
-643 SASAD
+643 
-648 YNTYY
+648 
-653 SAVTIQGGT
+653 
-662 FNLEGGVLAANRS
+662 GVLAANRS

-683 MYGKDCKLVMTGG
+683 MYGRDCKLVMTGG

-777 IEATIEEYEAPSNGA
+777 IEATIEENEAPSNGA

-818 NSKCTLKSENGGKT
+818 NSKCTLKSENGSKT

-874 GGYGSCFVSNT
+874 GGFSSCFVSNT

-900 GGANGKPRNSDAAK
+900 GGANGKPRDSDEAK

-935 AANGHQDVY
+935 AADGHQDVY

-970 RITLNKADQ
+970 RITLTKAEQ
-979 YCTAKTVIGLT
+979 YCTASTIIGLT

-1003 AANVYITGNYAARY
+1003 AASVYITGNYAARY

-1041 LVLVGKKSFL
+1041 LILAGKKSFL

-1103 YKIKETVY
+1103 YKIKETAY

-1120 TSYTMTV
+1120 TTYTMTV

-1132 QLIKS
+1132 QLINS

-1152 KIVNDKTGLE
+1152 KVVNDKTGLE

-1228 GEGNAGTGKEMYI
+1228 GEGNAGTGQEMYI

-1264 SVSGHVRAFET
+1264 SVSGHVRVFET
-1275 DNSGNLKIIGLPA
+1275 DNNGNLKIIGLPA

-1314 TLSADAVPSGT
+1314 TLSAAAVPSGT
-1325 YAVTVAD
+1325 YTVTVAD

-1371 MNGTEYRYSAS
+1371 MNGTQYRYSAG
-1382 GTINELVTDNDGRF
+1382 GTAIELVTDNDGRF

-1417 GLAEDYTFTLPPET
+1417 GLADDYTFTLSPET
-1431 AENRVLVYTQEEP
+1431 AENRVFVYTQEEP

-1455 GAKIFVIPGAVLL
+1455 GAKTFVIPGAVLL

-1481 RKARGRTD
+1481 RKEGGRTD
-1489 SHMT
+1489 SRMT

>member
-34 VIGTTY
+34 MIGTTY
-40 VLMRPAETL
+40 ILMRPAETL

-73 AEAAPPICGW
+73 AEAALPICGW

-136 AHTGDC
+136 THTEDC

-163 THNEECYANDAVRHI
+163 THNEECYANDAARHI
-178 RTEEVTAL
+178 RTEEVAAL

-195 VEARMAEL
+195 AEARMAEL

-234 DEQKVQLNTDRLTA
+234 DEQRAQLNTDRLTA
-248 LYIYLPAKE
+248 LHA
-257 ETFTLSA
+257 
-264 PATES
+264 
-269 GIVVTIFGKTTS
+269 
-281 IPCPVEELTLT
+281 
-292 ATEVED
+292 
-298 ESANALRDQALE
+298 
-310 DEELTAAQNYM
+310 
-321 LDIKLMRGEEEVQ
+321 
-334 PTGPITVTFM
+334 
-344 GLALDGGAD
+344 
-353 VTLADDGTADDL
+353 
-365 SDRDAEPVAYQTRK
+365 
-379 LAAQTFAA
+379 
-387 NVGSKQY
+387 
-394 ITDSMADDAT
+394 
-404 DIGGES
+404 
-410 YVTKPK
+410 
-416 VYQIDENI
+416 
-424 QRATE
+424 
-429 VDAAVNNEN
+429 
-438 NVVLETY
+438 Y

-460 NVTDAAALKAACEA
+460 NITDATALKAACEA

-501 LNGYKIAFT
+501 LNGYKIVFT

-526 IIEDSK
+526 TIEDSK
-532 ANADGTSKKETKSK
+532 ANADGTSTKETKSK

-560 SVTSNRLTYY
+560 SITSNRLTYY
-570 VVESSETDAARHL
+570 VVESSETDATRHL

-588 WTRAVSLGGGQAGA
+588 WTRTVSLGGGQAGA

-624 KAGYICDFGNAD
+624 KAGYICNFGNAK

-648 YNTYY
+648 YDTYY

-683 MYGKDCKLVMTGG
+683 MYGRDCKLVMTGG

-777 IEATIEEYEAPSNGA
+777 IEATIEENEAPSNGA

-818 NSKCTLKSENGGKT
+818 SSKCTLKSENGGKT

-854 RSNLYLYNTL
+854 RSNMYLYNTL

-874 GGYGSCFVSNT
+874 GGFSSCFVSNT

-900 GGANGKPRNSDAAK
+900 GGANGKPRDSDEAK

-935 AANGHQDVY
+935 AADGHQDVY

-970 RITLNKADQ
+970 RITLTKAEQ
-979 YCTAKTVIGLT
+979 YCTASTIIGLT

-1003 AANVYITGNYAARY
+1003 AASVYITGNYAARY

-1041 LVLVGKKSFL
+1041 LILAGKKSFL

-1103 YKIKETVY
+1103 YKIKETAY

-1120 TSYTMTV
+1120 TTYTMTV

-1132 QLIKS
+1132 QLINS

-1152 KIVNDKTGLE
+1152 KVVNDKTGLE
-1162 VFSSNNVHM
+1162 VFSSNNVHK

-1264 SVSGHVRAFET
+1264 SVSGHVRVFET
-1275 DNSGNLKIIGLPA
+1275 DNNGNLKIIGLPA

-1314 TLSADAVPSGT
+1314 TLSAAAVPSGT
-1325 YAVTVAD
+1325 YTVTVAD

-1371 MNGTEYRYSAS
+1371 MNGTQYRYSAG
-1382 GTINELVTDNDGRF
+1382 GTAIELVTDNDGRF

-1417 GLAEDYTFTLPPET
+1417 GLADDYTFTLSPET
-1431 AENRVLVYTQEEP
+1431 AENRVFVYTQEEP

-1455 GAKIFVIPGAVLL
+1455 GAKTFVIPGAVLL

-1481 RKARGRTD
+1481 RKEGGRTD
-1489 SHMT
+1489 SRMT

>member
-34 VIGTTY
+34 MIGTTY

-73 AEAAPPICGW
+73 AEAALPICGW

-136 AHTGDC
+136 THTEDC

-163 THNEECYANDAVRHI
+163 THNEECYANDAARHI
-178 RTEEVTAL
+178 RTEEVAAL

-195 VEARMAEL
+195 AEARMAEL

-234 DEQKVQLNTDRLTA
+234 DEQRAQLNTDRLTA
-248 LYIYLPAKE
+248 LHA
-257 ETFTLSA
+257 
-264 PATES
+264 
-269 GIVVTIFGKTTS
+269 
-281 IPCPVEELTLT
+281 
-292 ATEVED
+292 
-298 ESANALRDQALE
+298 
-310 DEELTAAQNYM
+310 
-321 LDIKLMRGEEEVQ
+321 
-334 PTGPITVTFM
+334 
-344 GLALDGGAD
+344 
-353 VTLADDGTADDL
+353 
-365 SDRDAEPVAYQTRK
+365 
-379 LAAQTFAA
+379 
-387 NVGSKQY
+387 
-394 ITDSMADDAT
+394 
-404 DIGGES
+404 
-410 YVTKPK
+410 
-416 VYQIDENI
+416 
-424 QRATE
+424 
-429 VDAAVNNEN
+429 
-438 NVVLETY
+438 Y

-460 NVTDAAALKAACEA
+460 NITDATALKAACEA

-501 LNGYKIAFT
+501 LNGYKIVFT

-526 IIEDSK
+526 TIEDSK
-532 ANADGTSKKETKSK
+532 ANADGTSTKETKSK

-560 SVTSNRLTYY
+560 SITSNRLTYY
-570 VVESSETDAARHL
+570 VVESSETDATRHL

-588 WTRAVSLGGGQAGA
+588 WTRTVSLGGGQAGA

-624 KAGYICDFGNAD
+624 KAGYICNFGNAK
-636 RPGAEGI
+636 RPGVEGI

-648 YNTYY
+648 YDTYY

-683 MYGKDCKLVMTGG
+683 MYGRDCKLVMTGG

-777 IEATIEEYEAPSNGA
+777 IEATIEENEAPSNGA

-818 NSKCTLKSENGGKT
+818 SSKCTLKSENGGKT

-854 RSNLYLYNTL
+854 RSNMYLYNTL

-874 GGYGSCFVSNT
+874 GGFSSCFVSNT

-900 GGANGKPRNSDAAK
+900 GGANGKPRDSDEAK

-935 AANGHQDVY
+935 AADGHQDVY

-970 RITLNKADQ
+970 RITLTKAEQ
-979 YCTAKTVIGLT
+979 YCTASTIIGLT

-1003 AANVYITGNYAARY
+1003 AASVYITGNYAARY

-1041 LVLVGKKSFL
+1041 LILAGKKSFL
-1051 KPDGKAASITEG
+1051 KTDGKAASITEG

-1103 YKIKETVY
+1103 YKIKETAY

-1120 TSYTMTV
+1120 TTYTMTV

-1132 QLIKS
+1132 QLINS

-1152 KIVNDKTGLE
+1152 KVVNDKTGLE
-1162 VFSSNNVHM
+1162 VFSSNNVHK

-1264 SVSGHVRAFET
+1264 SVSGHVRVFET
-1275 DNSGNLKIIGLPA
+1275 DNNGNLKIIGLPA

-1314 TLSADAVPSGT
+1314 TLSAAAVPSGT
-1325 YAVTVAD
+1325 YTVTVAD

-1371 MNGTEYRYSAS
+1371 MNGTQYRYSAG
-1382 GTINELVTDNDGRF
+1382 GTAIELVTDNDGRF

-1417 GLAEDYTFTLPPET
+1417 GLADDYTFTLSPET
-1431 AENRVLVYTQEEP
+1431 AENRVFVYTQEEP

-1455 GAKIFVIPGAVLL
+1455 GAKTFVIPGAVLL

-1481 RKARGRTD
+1481 RKEGGRTD
-1489 SHMT
+1489 SRMT

>member
-34 VIGTTY
+34 MIGTTY

-73 AEAAPPICGW
+73 AEAALPICGW

-136 AHTGDC
+136 THTEDC

-163 THNEECYANDAVRHI
+163 THNEECYANDAARHI
-178 RTEEVTAL
+178 RTEEVAAL

-195 VEARMAEL
+195 AQARMAEL

-234 DEQKVQLNTDRLTA
+234 DEQRAQLNTDRLTA
-248 LYIYLPAKE
+248 LHA
-257 ETFTLSA
+257 
-264 PATES
+264 
-269 GIVVTIFGKTTS
+269 
-281 IPCPVEELTLT
+281 
-292 ATEVED
+292 
-298 ESANALRDQALE
+298 
-310 DEELTAAQNYM
+310 
-321 LDIKLMRGEEEVQ
+321 
-334 PTGPITVTFM
+334 
-344 GLALDGGAD
+344 
-353 VTLADDGTADDL
+353 
-365 SDRDAEPVAYQTRK
+365 
-379 LAAQTFAA
+379 
-387 NVGSKQY
+387 
-394 ITDSMADDAT
+394 
-404 DIGGES
+404 
-410 YVTKPK
+410 
-416 VYQIDENI
+416 
-424 QRATE
+424 
-429 VDAAVNNEN
+429 
-438 NVVLETY
+438 Y

-460 NVTDAAALKAACEA
+460 NITDATALKAACEA

-501 LNGYKIAFT
+501 LNGYKIVFT

-526 IIEDSK
+526 TIEDSK
-532 ANADGTSKKETKSK
+532 ANADGTSTKETKSK

-560 SVTSNRLTYY
+560 SITSNRLTYY
-570 VVESSETDAARHL
+570 VVESSETDATRHL

-588 WTRAVSLGGGQAGA
+588 WTRTVSLGGGQAGA

-609 DGQVAIYQT
+609 DGQAAIYQT

-624 KAGYICDFGNAD
+624 KAGYICNFGNAK
-636 RPGAEGI
+636 RPGVEGI

-648 YNTYY
+648 YDTYY

-683 MYGKDCKLVMTGG
+683 MYGRDCKLVMTGG

-777 IEATIEEYEAPSNGA
+777 IEATIEENEAPSNGA

-818 NSKCTLKSENGGKT
+818 SSKCTLKSENGGKT

-854 RSNLYLYNTL
+854 RSNMYLYNTL

-874 GGYGSCFVSNT
+874 GGFSSCFVSNT

-900 GGANGKPRNSDAAK
+900 GGANGKPRNSDSDAAK
-914 DITNYNYTG
+914 DIRNYNYTG

-935 AANGHQDVY
+935 AADGHQDVY
-944 MGGNTRIYSAMLGG
+944 MGGNSRIYSAMLGG

-970 RITLNKADQ
+970 RITLTKADQ
-979 YCTAKTVIGLT
+979 YCTASTVIGLT

-1003 AANVYITGNYAARY
+1003 AASVYITGNYAARY

-1041 LVLVGKKSFL
+1041 LILAGKKSFL

-1103 YKIKETVY
+1103 YKIKETAY

-1120 TSYTMTV
+1120 TTYTMTV

-1132 QLIKS
+1132 QLINS

-1152 KIVNDKTGLE
+1152 KVVNDKTGLE
-1162 VFSSNNVHM
+1162 VFSSNNVHK

-1195 YTLNITKKDRVT
+1195 YTLNITKKDQVT

-1228 GEGNAGTGKEMYI
+1228 GEGNAGTGQEMYI

-1264 SVSGHVRAFET
+1264 SVSGHVRVFET
-1275 DNSGNLKIIGLPA
+1275 DNNGNLKIIGLPA

-1314 TLSADAVPSGT
+1314 TLSAAAVPSGT
-1325 YAVTVAD
+1325 YTVTVAD

-1371 MNGTEYRYSAS
+1371 MNGTQYRYSAG
-1382 GTINELVTDNDGRF
+1382 GTAIELVTDNDGRF

-1417 GLAEDYTFTLPPET
+1417 GLADDYTFTLSPET
-1431 AENRVLVYTQEEP
+1431 AENRVFVYTQEEP

-1455 GAKIFVIPGAVLL
+1455 GAKTFVIPGAVLL

-1481 RKARGRTD
+1481 RKEGGRTD
-1489 SHMT
+1489 SRMT

>member
-73 AEAAPPICGW
+73 AEAALPICGW

-126 TCGLMEMKNH
+126 TCSLMEMKNH
-136 AHTGDC
+136 THTEDC

-163 THNEECYANDAVRHI
+163 THNEEWYANDAARHI
-178 RTEEVTAL
+178 RTEEVAAL

-195 VEARMAEL
+195 AEARMAEL

-234 DEQKVQLNTDRLTA
+234 DEQRAQLNTDRLTA
-248 LYIYLPAKE
+248 LHA
-257 ETFTLSA
+257 
-264 PATES
+264 
-269 GIVVTIFGKTTS
+269 
-281 IPCPVEELTLT
+281 
-292 ATEVED
+292 
-298 ESANALRDQALE
+298 
-310 DEELTAAQNYM
+310 
-321 LDIKLMRGEEEVQ
+321 
-334 PTGPITVTFM
+334 
-344 GLALDGGAD
+344 
-353 VTLADDGTADDL
+353 
-365 SDRDAEPVAYQTRK
+365 
-379 LAAQTFAA
+379 
-387 NVGSKQY
+387 
-394 ITDSMADDAT
+394 
-404 DIGGES
+404 
-410 YVTKPK
+410 
-416 VYQIDENI
+416 
-424 QRATE
+424 
-429 VDAAVNNEN
+429 
-438 NVVLETY
+438 Y

-460 NVTDAAALKAACEA
+460 NITDATALKAACEA

-501 LNGYKIAFT
+501 LNGYKIVFT

-526 IIEDSK
+526 TIEDSK
-532 ANADGTSKKETKSK
+532 ANADGTSTKETKSK
-546 RSSIMYAESRKSLA
+546 RSSIMYAETSRYSLA
-560 SVTSNRLTYY
+560 SVTSNSLTYY
-570 VVESSETDAARHL
+570 VVESSETDATRHL

-588 WTRAVSLGGGQAGA
+588 WTRTVSLGGGQAGA

-624 KAGYICDFGNAD
+624 KAGYICNFGNAK

-648 YNTYY
+648 YDTYY

-683 MYGKDCKLVMTGG
+683 MYGRDCKLVMTGG

-734 SANGYFDGK
+734 SANGYFNGK

-777 IEATIEEYEAPSNGA
+777 IEATIEENEAPSNGA

-818 NSKCTLKSENGGKT
+818 SSKCTLKSENGGKT

-874 GGYGSCFVSNT
+874 GGFSSCFVSNT
-885 FVFVDSSVAIFDNYD
+885 FVFVDSSAAIFDNYD

-944 MGGNTRIYSAMLGG
+944 MGGNSRIYSAMLGG

-1003 AANVYITGNYAARY
+1003 AANVYLTGNYAARY

-1041 LVLVGKKSFL
+1041 LILVGKKSFL

-1103 YKIKETVY
+1103 YKIKETAY

-1300 GYLIADEWKNWNNI
+1300 GYLIADEWKNWNYI

-1371 MNGTEYRYSAS
+1371 MNGTQYRYSAG
-1382 GTINELVTDNDGRF
+1382 GTAIELVTDNDGRF

-1417 GLAEDYTFTLPPET
+1417 GLADDYTFTLSPET
-1431 AENRVLVYTQEEP
+1431 AENRVFVYTQEEP

-1455 GAKIFVIPGAVLL
+1455 GAKTFVIPGAVLL

-1481 RKARGRTD
+1481 RKEGGRTD
-1489 SHMT
+1489 SRMT

>member
-34 VIGTTY
+34 MIGTTY

-73 AEAAPPICGW
+73 AEAALPICGW

-136 AHTGDC
+136 THTEDC
-142 YLPADEDTETEWE
+142 YLPVDEDTETEWE

-163 THNEECYANDAVRHI
+163 THNEECYANDAARHI
-178 RTEEVTAL
+178 RTEEVAAL

-195 VEARMAEL
+195 AEARMAEL

-234 DEQKVQLNTDRLTA
+234 DEQRAQLNTDRLTA
-248 LYIYLPAKE
+248 LHA
-257 ETFTLSA
+257 
-264 PATES
+264 
-269 GIVVTIFGKTTS
+269 
-281 IPCPVEELTLT
+281 
-292 ATEVED
+292 
-298 ESANALRDQALE
+298 
-310 DEELTAAQNYM
+310 
-321 LDIKLMRGEEEVQ
+321 
-334 PTGPITVTFM
+334 
-344 GLALDGGAD
+344 
-353 VTLADDGTADDL
+353 
-365 SDRDAEPVAYQTRK
+365 
-379 LAAQTFAA
+379 
-387 NVGSKQY
+387 
-394 ITDSMADDAT
+394 
-404 DIGGES
+404 
-410 YVTKPK
+410 
-416 VYQIDENI
+416 
-424 QRATE
+424 
-429 VDAAVNNEN
+429 
-438 NVVLETY
+438 Y

-460 NVTDAAALKAACEA
+460 NITDATALKAACEA

-501 LNGYKIAFT
+501 LNGYKIVFT

-526 IIEDSK
+526 TIEDSK
-532 ANADGTSKKETKSK
+532 ANADGTSTKETKSK

-560 SVTSNRLTYY
+560 SITSNRLTYY
-570 VVESSETDAARHL
+570 VVESSETDATRHL

-588 WTRAVSLGGGQAGA
+588 WTRTVSLGGGQAGA

-624 KAGYICDFGNAD
+624 KAGYICNFGNAE
-636 RPGAEGI
+636 RPGVEGI

-648 YNTYY
+648 YDTYY

-683 MYGKDCKLVMTGG
+683 MYGRDCKLVMTGG

-777 IEATIEEYEAPSNGA
+777 IEATIEENEAPSNGA

-818 NSKCTLKSENGGKT
+818 SSKCTLKSENGGKT

-854 RSNLYLYNTL
+854 RSNMYLYNTL

-874 GGYGSCFVSNT
+874 GGFSSCFVSNT

-900 GGANGKPRNSDAAK
+900 GGANGKPRDSDAAK

-935 AANGHQDVY
+935 AADGHQDVY

-970 RITLNKADQ
+970 RITLTKADQ
-979 YCTAKTVIGLT
+979 YCTASTIIGLT

-1003 AANVYITGNYAARY
+1003 AASVYITGNYAARY

-1041 LVLVGKKSFL
+1041 LILAGKKSFL
-1051 KPDGKAASITEG
+1051 KTDGKAASITEG

-1075 ADAYTGT
+1075 ADAYTGR

-1103 YKIKETVY
+1103 YKIKETAY

-1120 TSYTMTV
+1120 TTYTMTV

-1132 QLIKS
+1132 QLINS

-1152 KIVNDKTGLE
+1152 KVVNDKTGLE
-1162 VFSSNNVHM
+1162 VFSSNNVHK

-1195 YTLNITKKDRVT
+1195 YTLNITKKDQVT

-1264 SVSGHVRAFET
+1264 SVSGHVRVFET
-1275 DNSGNLKIIGLPA
+1275 DNNGNLKIIGLPA

-1314 TLSADAVPSGT
+1314 TLSAAAVPSGT
-1325 YAVTVAD
+1325 YTVTVAD

-1371 MNGTEYRYSAS
+1371 MNGTQYRYSAG
-1382 GTINELVTDNDGRF
+1382 GTAIELVTDNDGRF

-1417 GLAEDYTFTLPPET
+1417 GLADDYTFTLSPET
-1431 AENRVLVYTQEEP
+1431 AENRVFVYTQEEP

-1455 GAKIFVIPGAVLL
+1455 GAKTFVIPGAVLL

-1481 RKARGRTD
+1481 RKEGGRTD
-1489 SHMT
+1489 SRMT

>member
-73 AEAAPPICGW
+73 AEAALPICGW

-113 RHEDSCYTTEHIQ
+113 RHEDNCYTTQHIQ

-136 AHTGDC
+136 THTEDC

-163 THNEECYANDAVRHI
+163 THNEGCYANDAARHI
-178 RTEEVTAL
+178 RTEEVAAL

-195 VEARMAEL
+195 AEARMAEL
-203 LAAEDTEGYDAY
+203 LATEDTEGYDAY

-234 DEQKVQLNTDRLTA
+234 DEQRAQLNTDRLTA
-248 LYIYLPAKE
+248 LHA
-257 ETFTLSA
+257 
-264 PATES
+264 
-269 GIVVTIFGKTTS
+269 
-281 IPCPVEELTLT
+281 
-292 ATEVED
+292 
-298 ESANALRDQALE
+298 
-310 DEELTAAQNYM
+310 
-321 LDIKLMRGEEEVQ
+321 
-334 PTGPITVTFM
+334 
-344 GLALDGGAD
+344 
-353 VTLADDGTADDL
+353 
-365 SDRDAEPVAYQTRK
+365 
-379 LAAQTFAA
+379 
-387 NVGSKQY
+387 
-394 ITDSMADDAT
+394 
-404 DIGGES
+404 
-410 YVTKPK
+410 
-416 VYQIDENI
+416 
-424 QRATE
+424 
-429 VDAAVNNEN
+429 
-438 NVVLETY
+438 Y

-460 NVTDAAALKAACEA
+460 NITDATALKAACEA

-501 LNGYKIAFT
+501 LNGYKIVFT

-526 IIEDSK
+526 TIEDSK
-532 ANADGTSKKETKSK
+532 ANADGTSTKETKSK

-560 SVTSNRLTYY
+560 SITSNSLTYY
-570 VVESSETDAARHL
+570 VVESSETDATRHL

-588 WTRAVSLGGGQAGA
+588 WTRTVSLGGGQAGA

-624 KAGYICDFGNAD
+624 KAGYICNFGNAK

-648 YNTYY
+648 YDTYY

-777 IEATIEEYEAPSNGA
+777 IEATIEENDAPSNGA

-818 NSKCTLKSENGGKT
+818 SSKCTLKSENGGKT

-854 RSNLYLYNTL
+854 RSNMYLYNTL

-874 GGYGSCFVSNT
+874 GGFSSCFVSNT

-900 GGANGKPRNSDAAK
+900 GGANGKPRDSDAAK

-935 AANGHQDVY
+935 AADGHQDVY

-970 RITLNKADQ
+970 RITLTKADQ
-979 YCTAKTVIGLT
+979 YCTASTIIGLT

-1003 AANVYITGNYAARY
+1003 AASVYLTGNYAARY

-1032 PPEETLPTR
+1032 TPEETLPTR
-1041 LVLVGKKSFL
+1041 MILAGKKSFL

-1103 YKIKETVY
+1103 YKIKETAY

-1120 TSYTMTV
+1120 TTYTMTV

-1132 QLIKS
+1132 QLINS
-1137 SLGGSTVEYCFPTTV
+1137 SIGGSTVEYCFPTTV
-1152 KIVNDKTGLE
+1152 KVVNDKTGLE
-1162 VFSSNNVHM
+1162 VFSSNNVHK

-1195 YTLNITKKDRVT
+1195 YTLNITKKDQVT

-1228 GEGNAGTGKEMYI
+1228 GEGNAGTGQEMYI

-1264 SVSGHVRAFET
+1264 SVSGHVRIFET
-1275 DNSGNLKIIGLPA
+1275 DNNGNLKIIGLPA

-1314 TLSADAVPSGT
+1314 TLSAAAVPSGT
-1325 YAVTVAD
+1325 YTVTVAD

-1371 MNGTEYRYSAS
+1371 MNGTQYRYSAG
-1382 GTINELVTDNDGRF
+1382 GTAIELVTDNDGRF

-1417 GLAEDYTFTLPPET
+1417 GLADDYTFTLSPET
-1431 AENRVLVYTQEEP
+1431 AENRVFVYTQEEP

-1455 GAKIFVIPGAVLL
+1455 GAKTFVIPGAVLL

-1481 RKARGRTD
+1481 RKEGGRTD
-1489 SHMT
+1489 SRMT

>member
-34 VIGTTY
+34 MIGTTY

-73 AEAAPPICGW
+73 AEAALPICGW

-136 AHTGDC
+136 THTGDC

-163 THNEECYANDAVRHI
+163 THNEECYANDAARHI
-178 RTEEVTAL
+178 RTEEVAAL

-195 VEARMAEL
+195 AQARMAEL

-234 DEQKVQLNTDRLTA
+234 DEQRAQLNTDRLTA
-248 LYIYLPAKE
+248 LHA
-257 ETFTLSA
+257 
-264 PATES
+264 
-269 GIVVTIFGKTTS
+269 
-281 IPCPVEELTLT
+281 
-292 ATEVED
+292 
-298 ESANALRDQALE
+298 
-310 DEELTAAQNYM
+310 
-321 LDIKLMRGEEEVQ
+321 
-334 PTGPITVTFM
+334 
-344 GLALDGGAD
+344 
-353 VTLADDGTADDL
+353 
-365 SDRDAEPVAYQTRK
+365 
-379 LAAQTFAA
+379 
-387 NVGSKQY
+387 
-394 ITDSMADDAT
+394 
-404 DIGGES
+404 
-410 YVTKPK
+410 
-416 VYQIDENI
+416 
-424 QRATE
+424 
-429 VDAAVNNEN
+429 
-438 NVVLETY
+438 Y

-460 NVTDAAALKAACEA
+460 NITDATALKAACEA

-501 LNGYKIAFT
+501 LNGYKIVFT

-526 IIEDSK
+526 TIEDSK
-532 ANADGTSKKETKSK
+532 ANADGTSTKETKSK

-560 SVTSNRLTYY
+560 SITSNRLTYY
-570 VVESSETDAARHL
+570 VVESSETDATRHL

-588 WTRAVSLGGGQAGA
+588 WTRTVSLGGGQAGA

-624 KAGYICDFGNAD
+624 KAGYICNFGNAK
-636 RPGAEGI
+636 RPGVEGI

-648 YNTYY
+648 YDTYY

-777 IEATIEEYEAPSNGA
+777 IEATIEENEAPSNGA

-818 NSKCTLKSENGGKT
+818 SSKCTLKSENGGKT

-854 RSNLYLYNTL
+854 RSNMYLYNTL

-874 GGYGSCFVSNT
+874 GGFSSCFVSNT

-900 GGANGKPRNSDAAK
+900 GGANGKPRDSDEAK

-935 AANGHQDVY
+935 AADGHQDVY

-970 RITLNKADQ
+970 RITLTKAEQ
-979 YCTAKTVIGLT
+979 YCTASTIIGLT

-1003 AANVYITGNYAARY
+1003 AASVYITGNYAARY

-1041 LVLVGKKSFL
+1041 LILAGKKSFL

-1103 YKIKETVY
+1103 YKIKETAY

-1120 TSYTMTV
+1120 TTYTMTV

-1132 QLIKS
+1132 QLINS

-1152 KIVNDKTGLE
+1152 KVVNDKTGLE
-1162 VFSSNNVHM
+1162 VFSSNNVHK

-1195 YTLNITKKDRVT
+1195 YTLNITKKDQVT

-1228 GEGNAGTGKEMYI
+1228 GEGNAGTGQEMYI

-1264 SVSGHVRAFET
+1264 SVSGHVRVFET
-1275 DNSGNLKIIGLPA
+1275 DNNGNLKIIGLPA

-1314 TLSADAVPSGT
+1314 TLSAAAVPSGKYT
-1325 YAVTVAD
+1325 VTVAD

-1371 MNGTEYRYSAS
+1371 MNGTQYRYSAG
-1382 GTINELVTDNDGRF
+1382 GTAIELVTDNDGRF

-1417 GLAEDYTFTLPPET
+1417 GLADDYTFTLSPET
-1431 AENRVLVYTQEEP
+1431 AENRVFVYTQEEP

-1455 GAKIFVIPGAVLL
+1455 GAKTFVIPGAVLL

-1481 RKARGRTD
+1481 RKEGGRTD
-1489 SHMT
+1489 SRMT

>member
-11 GVLENKR
+11 GILENKR

-73 AEAAPPICGW
+73 AEAALPICGW

-136 AHTGDC
+136 THTEDC

-163 THNEECYANDAVRHI
+163 THNEGCYANDAARHI
-178 RTEEVTAL
+178 RTEEVAAL

-195 VEARMAEL
+195 AEARMAEL

-234 DEQKVQLNTDRLTA
+234 DEQRAQLNTDRLTA
-248 LYIYLPAKE
+248 LHA
-257 ETFTLSA
+257 
-264 PATES
+264 
-269 GIVVTIFGKTTS
+269 
-281 IPCPVEELTLT
+281 
-292 ATEVED
+292 
-298 ESANALRDQALE
+298 
-310 DEELTAAQNYM
+310 
-321 LDIKLMRGEEEVQ
+321 
-334 PTGPITVTFM
+334 
-344 GLALDGGAD
+344 
-353 VTLADDGTADDL
+353 
-365 SDRDAEPVAYQTRK
+365 
-379 LAAQTFAA
+379 
-387 NVGSKQY
+387 
-394 ITDSMADDAT
+394 
-404 DIGGES
+404 
-410 YVTKPK
+410 
-416 VYQIDENI
+416 
-424 QRATE
+424 
-429 VDAAVNNEN
+429 
-438 NVVLETY
+438 Y

-460 NVTDAAALKAACEA
+460 NITDATALKAACEA

-501 LNGYKIAFT
+501 LNGYKIVFT

-526 IIEDSK
+526 TIEDSK
-532 ANADGTSKKETKSK
+532 ASADGTSTKETKSK

-560 SVTSNRLTYY
+560 SITSNRLTYY
-570 VVESSETDAARHL
+570 VVESSETDATRHL

-588 WTRAVSLGGGQAGA
+588 WTRTVSLGGGQAGA

-624 KAGYICDFGNAD
+624 KAGYICNFGNAK

-648 YNTYY
+648 YDTYY

-683 MYGKDCKLVMTGG
+683 MYGRDCKLVMTGG

-777 IEATIEEYEAPSNGA
+777 IEATIEENDAPSNGA

-818 NSKCTLKSENGGKT
+818 SSKCTLKSENGGKT

-854 RSNLYLYNTL
+854 RSNMYLYNTL

-874 GGYGSCFVSNT
+874 GGFSSCFVSNT

-900 GGANGKPRNSDAAK
+900 GGANGKPRDSDAAK

-935 AANGHQDVY
+935 AADGHQDVY

-1003 AANVYITGNYAARY
+1003 AASVYITGNYAARY

-1032 PPEETLPTR
+1032 PQEETLPTR
-1041 LVLVGKKSFL
+1041 LILVGKKSFL

-1075 ADAYTGT
+1075 ADTYTGT

-1103 YKIKETVY
+1103 YKIKETAY

-1132 QLIKS
+1132 QLINS

-1264 SVSGHVRAFET
+1264 SVSGHVRVFET
-1275 DNSGNLKIIGLPA
+1275 DNNGNLKIIGLPA

-1314 TLSADAVPSGT
+1314 TLSAAAVPSRT
-1325 YAVTVAD
+1325 YTVTVAD

-1371 MNGTEYRYSAS
+1371 MNGTQYRYSAG
-1382 GTINELVTDNDGRF
+1382 GTAIELVTDNDGRF

-1417 GLAEDYTFTLPPET
+1417 GLADDYTFTLSPET
-1431 AENRVLVYTQEEP
+1431 AENRVFVYTQEEP

-1455 GAKIFVIPGAVLL
+1455 GAKTFVIPGAVLL

-1473 LLLYRDKR
+1473 LLIYRDKR
-1481 RKARGRTD
+1481 RKECGRTD
-1489 SHMT
+1489 SRMT

>member
-11 GVLENKR
+11 GILENKR

-73 AEAAPPICGW
+73 AEAALPICGW

-136 AHTGDC
+136 THTEDC

-163 THNEECYANDAVRHI
+163 THNEGCYANDAARHI
-178 RTEEVTAL
+178 RTEEVAAL

-195 VEARMAEL
+195 AEARMAEL

-234 DEQKVQLNTDRLTA
+234 DEQRAQLNTDSLTA
-248 LYIYLPAKE
+248 LHA
-257 ETFTLSA
+257 
-264 PATES
+264 
-269 GIVVTIFGKTTS
+269 
-281 IPCPVEELTLT
+281 
-292 ATEVED
+292 
-298 ESANALRDQALE
+298 
-310 DEELTAAQNYM
+310 
-321 LDIKLMRGEEEVQ
+321 
-334 PTGPITVTFM
+334 
-344 GLALDGGAD
+344 
-353 VTLADDGTADDL
+353 
-365 SDRDAEPVAYQTRK
+365 
-379 LAAQTFAA
+379 
-387 NVGSKQY
+387 
-394 ITDSMADDAT
+394 
-404 DIGGES
+404 
-410 YVTKPK
+410 
-416 VYQIDENI
+416 
-424 QRATE
+424 
-429 VDAAVNNEN
+429 
-438 NVVLETY
+438 Y

-460 NVTDAAALKAACEA
+460 NITDATALKAACEA

-501 LNGYKIAFT
+501 LNGYKIVFT

-526 IIEDSK
+526 TIEDSK
-532 ANADGTSKKETKSK
+532 ANADGTSTKETKSK
-546 RSSIMYAESRKSLA
+546 RSSIMYAETSRYSLA
-560 SVTSNRLTYY
+560 SVTSNSLTYY
-570 VVESSETDAARHL
+570 VVESSETDATRHL

-588 WTRAVSLGGGQAGA
+588 WTRTVSLGGGQAGA

-624 KAGYICDFGNAD
+624 KAGYICNFGNAK

-648 YNTYY
+648 YDTYY

-683 MYGKDCKLVMTGG
+683 MYGRDCKLVMTGG

-777 IEATIEEYEAPSNGA
+777 IEATIEENEAPSNGA

-818 NSKCTLKSENGGKT
+818 SSKCTLKSENGGKT

-854 RSNLYLYNTL
+854 RSNMYLYNTL

-874 GGYGSCFVSNT
+874 GGFSSCFVSNT

-900 GGANGKPRNSDAAK
+900 GGANGKPRDSDAAK

-935 AANGHQDVY
+935 AADGHQDVY

-970 RITLNKADQ
+970 RITLTKADQ
-979 YCTAKTVIGLT
+979 YCTASTIIGLT

-1003 AANVYITGNYAARY
+1003 AASVYITGNYAARY

-1041 LVLVGKKSFL
+1041 LILAGKKSFL

-1075 ADAYTGT
+1075 ADTYTGT

-1103 YKIKETVY
+1103 YKIKETAY

-1120 TSYTMTV
+1120 TTYTMTV

-1132 QLIKS
+1132 QLINS
-1137 SLGGSTVEYCFPTTV
+1137 SIGGSTVEYCFPTTV
-1152 KIVNDKTGLE
+1152 KVVNDKTGLE

-1264 SVSGHVRAFET
+1264 SVSGHVRVFET
-1275 DNSGNLKIIGLPA
+1275 DNNGNLKIIGLPA

-1300 GYLIADEWKNWNNI
+1300 GYLIADEWENWNNI
-1314 TLSADAVPSGT
+1314 TLSAAAVPSGT
-1325 YAVTVAD
+1325 YTVTVAD

-1371 MNGTEYRYSAS
+1371 MNGTQYRYSAG
-1382 GTINELVTDNDGRF
+1382 GTAIELVTDNDGRF

-1417 GLAEDYTFTLPPET
+1417 GLADDYTFTLSPET
-1431 AENRVLVYTQEEP
+1431 AENRVFVYTQEEP

-1455 GAKIFVIPGAVLL
+1455 GAKTFVIPGAVLL

-1481 RKARGRTD
+1481 RKEGGRTD
-1489 SHMT
+1489 SRMT

>member
-34 VIGTTY
+34 MIGTTY

-62 SVEQGCYRQVA
+62 SVEQGCYRQIA
-73 AEAAPPICGW
+73 AEAALPICGW

-136 AHTGDC
+136 THTEDC

-163 THNEECYANDAVRHI
+163 THNEECYANDAARHI
-178 RTEEVTAL
+178 RTEEVAAL

-195 VEARMAEL
+195 AEARMAEL

-234 DEQKVQLNTDRLTA
+234 DEQRAQLNTDRLTA
-248 LYIYLPAKE
+248 LHA
-257 ETFTLSA
+257 
-264 PATES
+264 
-269 GIVVTIFGKTTS
+269 
-281 IPCPVEELTLT
+281 
-292 ATEVED
+292 
-298 ESANALRDQALE
+298 
-310 DEELTAAQNYM
+310 
-321 LDIKLMRGEEEVQ
+321 
-334 PTGPITVTFM
+334 
-344 GLALDGGAD
+344 
-353 VTLADDGTADDL
+353 
-365 SDRDAEPVAYQTRK
+365 
-379 LAAQTFAA
+379 
-387 NVGSKQY
+387 
-394 ITDSMADDAT
+394 
-404 DIGGES
+404 
-410 YVTKPK
+410 
-416 VYQIDENI
+416 
-424 QRATE
+424 
-429 VDAAVNNEN
+429 
-438 NVVLETY
+438 Y

-460 NVTDAAALKAACEA
+460 NITDATALKAACEA

-501 LNGYKIAFT
+501 LNGYKIVFT

-526 IIEDSK
+526 TIEDSK
-532 ANADGTSKKETKSK
+532 ANADGTSTKETKSK

-560 SVTSNRLTYY
+560 SITSNRLTYY
-570 VVESSETDAARHL
+570 VVESSETDATRHL

-588 WTRAVSLGGGQAGA
+588 WTRTVSLGGGQAGA

-624 KAGYICDFGNAD
+624 KAGYICNFGNAK

-648 YNTYY
+648 YDTYY

-683 MYGKDCKLVMTGG
+683 MYGRDCKLVMTGG

-874 GGYGSCFVSNT
+874 GGFSSCFVSNT

-970 RITLNKADQ
+970 RITLTKAEQ
-979 YCTAKTVIGLT
+979 YCTASTIIGLT

-1003 AANVYITGNYAARY
+1003 AASVYITGNYAARY

-1041 LVLVGKKSFL
+1041 LILAGKKSFL
-1051 KPDGKAASITEG
+1051 KTDGKAASITEG

-1103 YKIKETVY
+1103 YKIKETAY

-1120 TSYTMTV
+1120 TTYTMTV

-1132 QLIKS
+1132 QLINS

-1152 KIVNDKTGLE
+1152 KVVNDKTGLE
-1162 VFSSNNVHM
+1162 VFSSNNVHK

-1195 YTLNITKKDRVT
+1195 YTLNITKKDQVT

-1264 SVSGHVRAFET
+1264 SVSGHVRVFET
-1275 DNSGNLKIIGLPA
+1275 DNNGNLKIIGLPA

-1314 TLSADAVPSGT
+1314 TLSAAAVPSGT

-1371 MNGTEYRYSAS
+1371 MNGTQYRYSAG
-1382 GTINELVTDNDGRF
+1382 GTAIELVTDNDGRF

-1417 GLAEDYTFTLPPET
+1417 GLADDYTFTLSPET
-1431 AENRVLVYTQEEP
+1431 AENRVFVYTQEEP

-1455 GAKIFVIPGAVLL
+1455 GAKTFVIPGAVLL

-1481 RKARGRTD
+1481 RKEGGRTD
-1489 SHMT
+1489 SRMT

>member
-73 AEAAPPICGW
+73 AEAALPICGW

-136 AHTGDC
+136 THTEDC

-163 THNEECYANDAVRHI
+163 THNEECYANDAARHI
-178 RTEEVTAL
+178 RTEEVAAL

-195 VEARMAEL
+195 AQARMAEL

-234 DEQKVQLNTDRLTA
+234 DEQRAQLNTDRLTA
-248 LYIYLPAKE
+248 LHA
-257 ETFTLSA
+257 
-264 PATES
+264 
-269 GIVVTIFGKTTS
+269 
-281 IPCPVEELTLT
+281 
-292 ATEVED
+292 
-298 ESANALRDQALE
+298 
-310 DEELTAAQNYM
+310 
-321 LDIKLMRGEEEVQ
+321 
-334 PTGPITVTFM
+334 
-344 GLALDGGAD
+344 
-353 VTLADDGTADDL
+353 
-365 SDRDAEPVAYQTRK
+365 
-379 LAAQTFAA
+379 
-387 NVGSKQY
+387 
-394 ITDSMADDAT
+394 
-404 DIGGES
+404 
-410 YVTKPK
+410 
-416 VYQIDENI
+416 
-424 QRATE
+424 
-429 VDAAVNNEN
+429 
-438 NVVLETY
+438 Y

-460 NVTDAAALKAACEA
+460 NITDATALKAACEA

-501 LNGYKIAFT
+501 LNGYKIVFT

-526 IIEDSK
+526 TIEDSK
-532 ANADGTSKKETKSK
+532 ANADGTSTKETKSK

-560 SVTSNRLTYY
+560 SITSNRLTYY
-570 VVESSETDAARHL
+570 VVESSETDATRHL

-588 WTRAVSLGGGQAGA
+588 WTRTVSLGGGQAGA

-624 KAGYICDFGNAD
+624 KAGYICNFGNAK

-648 YNTYY
+648 YDTYY

-683 MYGKDCKLVMTGG
+683 MYGRDCKLVMTGG

-777 IEATIEEYEAPSNGA
+777 IEATIEENEAPSNGA

-818 NSKCTLKSENGGKT
+818 SSKCTLKSENGGKT

-854 RSNLYLYNTL
+854 RSNMYLYNTL

-874 GGYGSCFVSNT
+874 GGFSSCFVSNT

-900 GGANGKPRNSDAAK
+900 GGANGKPRDSDEAK

-935 AANGHQDVY
+935 AAGGHQDVY

-970 RITLNKADQ
+970 RITLTKADQ
-979 YCTAKTVIGLT
+979 YCTASTIIGLT

-1003 AANVYITGNYAARY
+1003 AASVYITGNYAARY

-1041 LVLVGKKSFL
+1041 LILAGKKSFL

-1103 YKIKETVY
+1103 YKIKETAY

-1120 TSYTMTV
+1120 TTYTMTV

-1132 QLIKS
+1132 QLINS

-1152 KIVNDKTGLE
+1152 KVVNDKTGLE
-1162 VFSSNNVHM
+1162 VFSSNNVHK

-1195 YTLNITKKDRVT
+1195 YTLNITKKDQVT

-1228 GEGNAGTGKEMYI
+1228 GEGNAGTGQEMYI

-1264 SVSGHVRAFET
+1264 SVSGHVRVFET
-1275 DNSGNLKIIGLPA
+1275 DNNGNLKIIGLPA

-1314 TLSADAVPSGT
+1314 TLSAAAVPSGT

-1371 MNGTEYRYSAS
+1371 MNGTQYRYSAG
-1382 GTINELVTDNDGRF
+1382 GTAIELVTDNDGRF

-1417 GLAEDYTFTLPPET
+1417 GLADDYTFTLSPET
-1431 AENRVLVYTQEEP
+1431 AENRVFVYTQEEP

-1455 GAKIFVIPGAVLL
+1455 GAKTFVIPGAVLL

-1481 RKARGRTD
+1481 RKEGGRTD
-1489 SHMT
+1489 SRMT

>member
-1 MKSGMLSNAD
+1 MRSGMLSNAD

-73 AEAAPPICGW
+73 AEAALPICGW

-113 RHEDSCYTTEHIQ
+113 RHEDSCYTTQHIQ

-136 AHTGDC
+136 THTEDC

-163 THNEECYANDAVRHI
+163 THNEECYANDAARHI
-178 RTEEVTAL
+178 RTEEVAAL

-195 VEARMAEL
+195 AEARMAEL

-234 DEQKVQLNTDRLTA
+234 DEQRAQLNTDRLTA
-248 LYIYLPAKE
+248 LHA
-257 ETFTLSA
+257 
-264 PATES
+264 
-269 GIVVTIFGKTTS
+269 
-281 IPCPVEELTLT
+281 
-292 ATEVED
+292 
-298 ESANALRDQALE
+298 
-310 DEELTAAQNYM
+310 
-321 LDIKLMRGEEEVQ
+321 
-334 PTGPITVTFM
+334 
-344 GLALDGGAD
+344 
-353 VTLADDGTADDL
+353 
-365 SDRDAEPVAYQTRK
+365 
-379 LAAQTFAA
+379 
-387 NVGSKQY
+387 
-394 ITDSMADDAT
+394 
-404 DIGGES
+404 
-410 YVTKPK
+410 
-416 VYQIDENI
+416 
-424 QRATE
+424 
-429 VDAAVNNEN
+429 
-438 NVVLETY
+438 Y

-460 NVTDAAALKAACEA
+460 NITDATALKAACEA

-501 LNGYKIAFT
+501 LNGYKIVFT

-526 IIEDSK
+526 TIEDSK
-532 ANADGTSKKETKSK
+532 ANADGTSTKETKSK

-560 SVTSNRLTYY
+560 SITSNRLTYY
-570 VVESSETDAARHL
+570 VVESSETDATRHL

-588 WTRAVSLGGGQAGA
+588 WTRTVSLGGGQAGA

-624 KAGYICDFGNAD
+624 KAGYICNFGNAE

-648 YNTYY
+648 YDTYY

-683 MYGKDCKLVMTGG
+683 MYSKDCKLVMTGG

-777 IEATIEEYEAPSNGA
+777 IEATIEENDAPSNGA

-818 NSKCTLKSENGGKT
+818 SSKCTLKSENGGKT

-854 RSNLYLYNTL
+854 RSNMYLYNTL

-874 GGYGSCFVSNT
+874 GGFSSCFVSNT

-900 GGANGKPRNSDAAK
+900 GGANGKPRDSDEAK

-935 AANGHQDVY
+935 AADGHQDVY

-970 RITLNKADQ
+970 RITLTKAEQ
-979 YCTAKTVIGLT
+979 YCTASTIIGLT

-1003 AANVYITGNYAARY
+1003 AASVYITGNYAARY

-1041 LVLVGKKSFL
+1041 LILAGKKSFL

-1103 YKIKETVY
+1103 YKIKETAY

-1120 TSYTMTV
+1120 TTYTMTV

-1132 QLIKS
+1132 QLINS

-1152 KIVNDKTGLE
+1152 KVVNDKTGLE
-1162 VFSSNNVHM
+1162 VFSSNNVHK

-1195 YTLNITKKDRVT
+1195 YTLNITKKDQVT

-1264 SVSGHVRAFET
+1264 SVSGHVRVFET
-1275 DNSGNLKIIGLPA
+1275 DNNGNLKIIGLPA

-1314 TLSADAVPSGT
+1314 TLSAAAVPSGT

-1371 MNGTEYRYSAS
+1371 MNGTQYRYSAG
-1382 GTINELVTDNDGRF
+1382 GTAIELVTDNDGRF

-1417 GLAEDYTFTLPPET
+1417 GLADDYTFTLSPET
-1431 AENRVLVYTQEEP
+1431 AENRVFVYTQEEP

-1455 GAKIFVIPGAVLL
+1455 GAKTFVIPGAVLL

-1481 RKARGRTD
+1481 RKEGGRTD
-1489 SHMT
+1489 SRMT

>member
-34 VIGTTY
+34 MIGTTY

-73 AEAAPPICGW
+73 AEAALPICGW

-136 AHTGDC
+136 THTEDC

-163 THNEECYANDAVRHI
+163 THNEECYANDAARHI
-178 RTEEVTAL
+178 RTEEVAAL

-195 VEARMAEL
+195 AEARMAEL

-234 DEQKVQLNTDRLTA
+234 DEQRAQLNTDRLTA
-248 LYIYLPAKE
+248 LHA
-257 ETFTLSA
+257 
-264 PATES
+264 
-269 GIVVTIFGKTTS
+269 
-281 IPCPVEELTLT
+281 
-292 ATEVED
+292 
-298 ESANALRDQALE
+298 
-310 DEELTAAQNYM
+310 
-321 LDIKLMRGEEEVQ
+321 
-334 PTGPITVTFM
+334 
-344 GLALDGGAD
+344 
-353 VTLADDGTADDL
+353 
-365 SDRDAEPVAYQTRK
+365 
-379 LAAQTFAA
+379 
-387 NVGSKQY
+387 
-394 ITDSMADDAT
+394 
-404 DIGGES
+404 
-410 YVTKPK
+410 
-416 VYQIDENI
+416 
-424 QRATE
+424 
-429 VDAAVNNEN
+429 
-438 NVVLETY
+438 Y

-460 NVTDAAALKAACEA
+460 NITDATALKAACEA

-501 LNGYKIAFT
+501 LNGYKIVFT

-526 IIEDSK
+526 TIEDSK
-532 ANADGTSKKETKSK
+532 ANADGTSTKETKSK

-560 SVTSNRLTYY
+560 SITSNRLTYY
-570 VVESSETDAARHL
+570 VVESSETDATRHL

-588 WTRAVSLGGGQAGA
+588 WTRTVSLGGGQAGA

-624 KAGYICDFGNAD
+624 KAGYICNFGNAK

-648 YNTYY
+648 YDTYY

-683 MYGKDCKLVMTGG
+683 MYGRDCKLVMTGG

-734 SANGYFDGK
+734 SANGYFNGS
-743 VRIGGGGLYLGYRTY
+743 VRIGGGGLYLGYRTS

-777 IEATIEEYEAPSNGA
+777 IEATIEENEAPSNGA

-818 NSKCTLKSENGGKT
+818 SSKCTLKSENGGKT

-854 RSNLYLYNTL
+854 RSNMYLYNTL

-874 GGYGSCFVSNT
+874 GGFSSCFVSNT

-900 GGANGKPRNSDAAK
+900 GGANGKPRDSDAAK

-1003 AANVYITGNYAARY
+1003 AASVYITGNYAARY

-1041 LVLVGKKSFL
+1041 LILAGKKSFL
-1051 KPDGKAASITEG
+1051 KTDGKAASITEG

-1103 YKIKETVY
+1103 YKIKETAY

-1120 TSYTMTV
+1120 TTYTMTV

-1132 QLIKS
+1132 QLINS

-1152 KIVNDKTGLE
+1152 KVVNDKTGLE

-1195 YTLNITKKDRVT
+1195 YTLNITKKDQVT

-1264 SVSGHVRAFET
+1264 SVSGHVRVFET
-1275 DNSGNLKIIGLPA
+1275 DNNGNLKIIGLPA

-1314 TLSADAVPSGT
+1314 TLSAAAVPSGT
-1325 YAVTVAD
+1325 YTVTVAD

-1382 GTINELVTDNDGRF
+1382 GTISELVTDNDGRF

-1417 GLAEDYTFTLPPET
+1417 GLAEDYTFTLSPET
-1431 AENRVLVYTQEEP
+1431 AENRVFVYTQEEP

-1455 GAKIFVIPGAVLL
+1455 GAKTFVIPGAVLL

-1481 RKARGRTD
+1481 RKEGGRTD
-1489 SHMT
+1489 SRMT

>member
-73 AEAAPPICGW
+73 AEAALPICGW

-113 RHEDSCYTTEHIQ
+113 RHEDSCYTTQHIQ
-126 TCGLMEMKNH
+126 TCSLMEMKNH
-136 AHTGDC
+136 AHTEDC

-163 THNEECYANDAVRHI
+163 THNEECYANDAARHI
-178 RTEEVTAL
+178 RTEEVAAL

-195 VEARMAEL
+195 AEARMAEL

-234 DEQKVQLNTDRLTA
+234 DEQRAQLNTDRLTA
-248 LYIYLPAKE
+248 LHA
-257 ETFTLSA
+257 
-264 PATES
+264 
-269 GIVVTIFGKTTS
+269 
-281 IPCPVEELTLT
+281 
-292 ATEVED
+292 
-298 ESANALRDQALE
+298 
-310 DEELTAAQNYM
+310 
-321 LDIKLMRGEEEVQ
+321 
-334 PTGPITVTFM
+334 
-344 GLALDGGAD
+344 
-353 VTLADDGTADDL
+353 
-365 SDRDAEPVAYQTRK
+365 
-379 LAAQTFAA
+379 
-387 NVGSKQY
+387 
-394 ITDSMADDAT
+394 
-404 DIGGES
+404 
-410 YVTKPK
+410 
-416 VYQIDENI
+416 
-424 QRATE
+424 
-429 VDAAVNNEN
+429 
-438 NVVLETY
+438 Y

-460 NVTDAAALKAACEA
+460 NITDATALKATCEA

-501 LNGYKIAFT
+501 LNGYKIVFT

-526 IIEDSK
+526 TIEDSK
-532 ANADGTSKKETKSK
+532 ANADGTSTKETKSK

-560 SVTSNRLTYY
+560 SITSNRLTYY
-570 VVESSETDAARHL
+570 VVESSETDATRHL

-588 WTRAVSLGGGQAGA
+588 WTRTVSLGGGQAGA

-624 KAGYICDFGNAD
+624 KAGYICNFGNAD

-1003 AANVYITGNYAARY
+1003 AANVYLTGNYAARY

-1041 LVLVGKKSFL
+1041 LILAGKKSFL

-1103 YKIKETVY
+1103 YKIKETAY

-1152 KIVNDKTGLE
+1152 KVVNDKTGLE

-1314 TLSADAVPSGT
+1314 TLSAAAVPSGT

-1382 GTINELVTDNDGRF
+1382 GTISELVTDNDGRF

-1417 GLAEDYTFTLPPET
+1417 GLADDYTFTLSPET
-1431 AENRVLVYTQEEP
+1431 AENRVFVYTQEEP

-1455 GAKIFVIPGAVLL
+1455 GAKTFVIPGAVLL

-1481 RKARGRTD
+1481 RKEGGRTD
-1489 SHMT
+1489 SRMT

>member
-11 GVLENKR
+11 GILENKR

-34 VIGTTY
+34 MIGTTY

-73 AEAAPPICGW
+73 AEAALPICGW

-136 AHTGDC
+136 THTEDC

-163 THNEECYANDAVRHI
+163 THNEGCYANDAARHI
-178 RTEEVTAL
+178 RTEEVAAL

-195 VEARMAEL
+195 AEARMAEL

-234 DEQKVQLNTDRLTA
+234 DEQRAQLNTDRLTA
-248 LYIYLPAKE
+248 LHA
-257 ETFTLSA
+257 
-264 PATES
+264 
-269 GIVVTIFGKTTS
+269 
-281 IPCPVEELTLT
+281 
-292 ATEVED
+292 
-298 ESANALRDQALE
+298 
-310 DEELTAAQNYM
+310 
-321 LDIKLMRGEEEVQ
+321 
-334 PTGPITVTFM
+334 
-344 GLALDGGAD
+344 
-353 VTLADDGTADDL
+353 
-365 SDRDAEPVAYQTRK
+365 
-379 LAAQTFAA
+379 
-387 NVGSKQY
+387 
-394 ITDSMADDAT
+394 
-404 DIGGES
+404 
-410 YVTKPK
+410 
-416 VYQIDENI
+416 
-424 QRATE
+424 
-429 VDAAVNNEN
+429 
-438 NVVLETY
+438 Y

-460 NVTDAAALKAACEA
+460 NITDATALKAACEA

-501 LNGYKIAFT
+501 LNGYKIVFT

-526 IIEDSK
+526 TIEDSK
-532 ANADGTSKKETKSK
+532 ASADGTSTKETKSK

-560 SVTSNRLTYY
+560 SITSNRLTYY
-570 VVESSETDAARHL
+570 VVESSETDATRHL

-588 WTRAVSLGGGQAGA
+588 WTRTVSLGGGQAGA

-624 KAGYICDFGNAD
+624 KAGYICNFGNAK

-648 YNTYY
+648 YDTYY

-683 MYGKDCKLVMTGG
+683 MYGRDCKLVMTGG

-777 IEATIEEYEAPSNGA
+777 IEATIEENDAPSNGA

-818 NSKCTLKSENGGKT
+818 SSKCTLKSENGGKT

-854 RSNLYLYNTL
+854 RSNMYLYNTL

-874 GGYGSCFVSNT
+874 GGFSSCFVSNT

-900 GGANGKPRNSDAAK
+900 GGANGKPRDSDAAK

-935 AANGHQDVY
+935 AADGHQDVY

-1003 AANVYITGNYAARY
+1003 AASVYITGNYAARY

-1032 PPEETLPTR
+1032 PQEETLPTR
-1041 LVLVGKKSFL
+1041 LILVGKKSFL

-1075 ADAYTGT
+1075 ADTYTGT

-1103 YKIKETVY
+1103 YKIKETAY

-1132 QLIKS
+1132 QLINS

-1264 SVSGHVRAFET
+1264 SVSGHVRVFET
-1275 DNSGNLKIIGLPA
+1275 DNNGNLKIIGLPA

-1314 TLSADAVPSGT
+1314 TLSAAAVPSRT
-1325 YAVTVAD
+1325 YTVTVAD

-1371 MNGTEYRYSAS
+1371 MNGTQYRYSAG
-1382 GTINELVTDNDGRF
+1382 GTAIELVTDNDGRF

-1417 GLAEDYTFTLPPET
+1417 GLADDYTFTLSPET
-1431 AENRVLVYTQEEP
+1431 AENRVFVYTQEEP

-1455 GAKIFVIPGAVLL
+1455 GAKTFVIPGAVLL

-1473 LLLYRDKR
+1473 LLIYRDKR
-1481 RKARGRTD
+1481 RKECGRTD
-1489 SHMT
+1489 SRMT

>member
-1 MKSGMLSNAD
+1 MKIGMLSNAD
-11 GVLENKR
+11 GVLEKNR

-34 VIGTTY
+34 AIGTVY

-49 ERELICGMEEHKH
+49 ERELVCGMEEHQH
-62 SVEQGCYRQVA
+62 SIEQGCYQKVA
-73 AEAAPPICGW
+73 AEAALPICGW

-89 HVHSDECYSE
+89 HVHSDECYGE
-99 ESVLTCTEPESETH
+99 ESVLTCTEPEGETH
-113 RHEDSCYTTEHIQ
+113 QHEDSCYTTERILI
-126 TCGLMEMKNH
+126 CNLPEMENH
-136 AHTGDC
+136 THTEDC
-142 YLPADEDTETEWE
+142 YPTADEDPETEWE

-163 THNEECYANDAVRHI
+163 THNEECYANDAAQHTQI
-178 RTEEVTAL
+178 EEVAAL
-186 IDALPSPEE
+186 IDALPDAEE
-195 VEARMAEL
+195 VKAKLAEL

-215 CAELARQVERAGAA
+215 CAELAQQMEQANAA
-229 YETLT
+229 YEALT
-234 DEQKVQLNTDRLTA
+234 DEQKAQLNTDKLKA
-248 LYIYLPAKE
+248 LYVYLPAKE

-269 GIVVTIFGKTTS
+269 GIVVTISGEMTS
-281 IPCPVEELTLT
+281 LPCPVEELTLT

-298 ESANALRDQALE
+298 ENANALRNQALE
-310 DEELTAAQNYM
+310 NEELTAMQNYM

-344 GLALDGGAD
+344 GLPLDEGAD
-353 VTLADDGTADDL
+353 VVLADDSTAGDMGDSGT
-365 SDRDAEPVAYQTRK
+365 EPVVYQARVMS
-379 LAAQTFAA
+379 AQTFTA
-387 NVGSKQY
+387 NAKGEEN
-394 ITDSMADDAT
+394 ITDNTADDAT
-404 DIGGES
+404 DIDGES

-416 VYQIDENI
+416 VYQIDENA
-424 QRATE
+424 QQATE
-429 VDAAVNNEN
+429 VDVAVNNEN
-438 NVVLETY
+438 NVVLQTY
-445 RLANLYSV
+445 QLANLYSV

-460 NVTDAAALKAACEA
+460 NVTDEAALKAACEA

-486 SNTITIASGKNTTID
+486 SNAITIASGINTTLD
-501 LNGYKIAFT
+501 LNGYKIVFT

-526 IIEDSK
+526 TIADSK

-546 RSSIMYAESRKSLA
+546 RSSIMYAETSRYSLA
-560 SVTSNRLTYY
+560 SVTSNSLTYY
-570 VVESSETDAARHL
+570 VVESSETDTARHL
-583 TAETQ
+583 TTETQ
-588 WTRAVSLGGGQAGA
+588 WTRTVPLGGGQAGA

-624 KAGYICDFGNAD
+624 KAGYICNFGNAK
-636 RPGAEGI
+636 RPGEGGI

-648 YNTYY
+648 YDTYY

-683 MYGKDCKLVMTGG
+683 MYGWDCKLVMTGG

-707 GGLYCSSSSKSSG
+707 GGLYCSSNFKSSG

-734 SANGYFDGK
+734 SANGYFNGS
-743 VRIGGGGLYLGYRTY
+743 VRIGGGGLYLGYRTS

-777 IEATIEEYEAPSNGA
+777 IEATIEENEAPSNGA

-803 NRCLKGQ
+803 NKCLKGQ

-818 NSKCTLKSENGGKT
+818 SSKCTLKSGNGGKT

-864 ISENTAKHIG
+864 ISENTAQHIG
-874 GGYGSCFVSNT
+874 GGFSSCFVSNT

-900 GGANGKPRNSDAAK
+900 GGANGKPRNSDSDAAK
-914 DITNYNYTG
+914 DIRNYNYTG

-935 AANGHQDVY
+935 AADGHQDVY
-944 MGGNTRIYSAMLGG
+944 MGGNSRIYSAMLGG

-970 RITLNKADQ
+970 RITLTKADQ
-979 YCTAKTVIGLT
+979 YCTASTVIGLT
-990 AHPSDADKNNARN
+990 AHPSDADKNSARN

-1041 LVLVGKKSFL
+1041 LILAGKKSFL

-1103 YKIKETVY
+1103 YKIKETAY

-1120 TSYTMTV
+1120 TTYTMTV

-1132 QLIKS
+1132 QLINS

-1162 VFSSNNVHM
+1162 VFSSTNVHN

-1195 YTLNITKKDRVT
+1195 YTLNITKKDQAT
-1207 GKTLP
+1207 GKALS
-1212 GATFEMNFWT
+1212 GAKFKLQFWT
-1222 MDPRPV
+1222 MDPRPD
-1228 GEGNAGTGKEMYI
+1228 GEGQEMYI
-1241 GVYCVPIS
+1241 DVYCLKIS

-1264 SVSGHVRAFET
+1264 SVSGHVREFET
-1275 DNSGNLKIIGLPA
+1275 DSNGNLQIIGLPA
-1288 GEFQLREKTAPD
+1288 GDFQLRETTAPD
-1300 GYLIADEWKNWNNI
+1300 GYLIADEWKNGNNI
-1314 TLSADAVPSGT
+1314 TLSAAAVPSGT

-1332 PPITYTFQFLKVSA
+1332 PPITYTFQFFKVSA

-1371 MNGTEYRYSAS
+1371 MKGTQYQYSAS
-1382 GTINELVTDNDGRF
+1382 GTTSELVTDIDGRF

-1402 RGSYTLHEIEVPAGF
+1402 PGNYTLHEIEAPAGF
-1417 GLAEDYTFTLPPET
+1417 GFADDYTFTLSPET
-1431 AENRVLVYTQEEP
+1431 AENRVFTYIQEEP

-1449 PETGGA
+1449 PETGGV
-1455 GAKIFVIPGAVLL
+1455 GAKPFVISGAALL
-1468 AGAAS
+1468 IGAAS
-1473 LLLYRDKR
+1473 LMLCRDKR
-1481 RKARGRTD
+1481 RKGDTLPDA
-1489 SHMT
+1489 

>member
-73 AEAAPPICGW
+73 AEAALPICGW

-113 RHEDSCYTTEHIQ
+113 RHEDSCYTTQHIQ

-136 AHTGDC
+136 THTEDC

-178 RTEEVTAL
+178 RTEEVAAL

-195 VEARMAEL
+195 AEARMAEL

-234 DEQKVQLNTDRLTA
+234 DEQRAQLNTDRLTA
-248 LYIYLPAKE
+248 LHA
-257 ETFTLSA
+257 
-264 PATES
+264 
-269 GIVVTIFGKTTS
+269 
-281 IPCPVEELTLT
+281 
-292 ATEVED
+292 
-298 ESANALRDQALE
+298 
-310 DEELTAAQNYM
+310 
-321 LDIKLMRGEEEVQ
+321 
-334 PTGPITVTFM
+334 
-344 GLALDGGAD
+344 
-353 VTLADDGTADDL
+353 
-365 SDRDAEPVAYQTRK
+365 
-379 LAAQTFAA
+379 
-387 NVGSKQY
+387 
-394 ITDSMADDAT
+394 
-404 DIGGES
+404 
-410 YVTKPK
+410 
-416 VYQIDENI
+416 
-424 QRATE
+424 
-429 VDAAVNNEN
+429 
-438 NVVLETY
+438 Y

-460 NVTDAAALKAACEA
+460 NITDATALKAACEA

-501 LNGYKIAFT
+501 LNGYKIVFT

-526 IIEDSK
+526 TIEDSK
-532 ANADGTSKKETKSK
+532 ANADGTSTKETKSK

-560 SVTSNRLTYY
+560 SITSNRLTYY
-570 VVESSETDAARHL
+570 VVESSETDATRHL

-588 WTRAVSLGGGQAGA
+588 WTRTVSLGGGQAGA

-624 KAGYICDFGNAD
+624 KAGYICNFGNAE

-648 YNTYY
+648 YDTYY

-683 MYGKDCKLVMTGG
+683 MYSKDCKLVMTGG

-777 IEATIEEYEAPSNGA
+777 IEATIEENDAPSNGA

-818 NSKCTLKSENGGKT
+818 SSKCTLKSENGGKT

-854 RSNLYLYNTL
+854 RSNMYLYNTL

-874 GGYGSCFVSNT
+874 GGFSSCFVSNT

-900 GGANGKPRNSDAAK
+900 GGANGKPRDSDEAK

-935 AANGHQDVY
+935 AADGHQDVY

-970 RITLNKADQ
+970 RITLTKADQ
-979 YCTAKTVIGLT
+979 YCTASTIIGLT

-1003 AANVYITGNYAARY
+1003 AASVYITGNYAARY

-1041 LVLVGKKSFL
+1041 LILAGKKSFL

-1103 YKIKETVY
+1103 YKIKETAY

-1120 TSYTMTV
+1120 TTYTMTV

-1132 QLIKS
+1132 QLINS

-1152 KIVNDKTGLE
+1152 KVVNDKTGLE
-1162 VFSSNNVHM
+1162 VFSSNNVHK

-1195 YTLNITKKDRVT
+1195 YTLNITKKDQVT

-1228 GEGNAGTGKEMYI
+1228 GEGNAGTGQEMYI

-1264 SVSGHVRAFET
+1264 SVSGHVRVFET
-1275 DNSGNLKIIGLPA
+1275 DNNGNLKIIGLPV

-1314 TLSADAVPSGT
+1314 TLSAAAVPSGT

-1371 MNGTEYRYSAS
+1371 MNGTQYRYSAG
-1382 GTINELVTDNDGRF
+1382 GTAIELVTDNDGRF

-1417 GLAEDYTFTLPPET
+1417 GLADDYTFTLSPET
-1431 AENRVLVYTQEEP
+1431 AENRVFVYTQEEP

-1455 GAKIFVIPGAVLL
+1455 GAKTFVIPGAVLL

-1481 RKARGRTD
+1481 RKEGGRTD
-1489 SHMT
+1489 SRMT

>member
-34 VIGTTY
+34 MIGTTY

-73 AEAAPPICGW
+73 AEAALPICGW

-136 AHTGDC
+136 THTEDC

-163 THNEECYANDAVRHI
+163 THNEECYANDAARHI
-178 RTEEVTAL
+178 RTEEVAAL

-195 VEARMAEL
+195 AQARMAEL

-234 DEQKVQLNTDRLTA
+234 DEQRAQLNTDRLTA
-248 LYIYLPAKE
+248 LHA
-257 ETFTLSA
+257 
-264 PATES
+264 
-269 GIVVTIFGKTTS
+269 
-281 IPCPVEELTLT
+281 
-292 ATEVED
+292 
-298 ESANALRDQALE
+298 
-310 DEELTAAQNYM
+310 
-321 LDIKLMRGEEEVQ
+321 
-334 PTGPITVTFM
+334 
-344 GLALDGGAD
+344 
-353 VTLADDGTADDL
+353 
-365 SDRDAEPVAYQTRK
+365 
-379 LAAQTFAA
+379 
-387 NVGSKQY
+387 
-394 ITDSMADDAT
+394 
-404 DIGGES
+404 
-410 YVTKPK
+410 
-416 VYQIDENI
+416 
-424 QRATE
+424 
-429 VDAAVNNEN
+429 
-438 NVVLETY
+438 Y

-460 NVTDAAALKAACEA
+460 NITDATALKAACEA

-501 LNGYKIAFT
+501 LNGYKIVFT

-526 IIEDSK
+526 TIEDSK
-532 ANADGTSKKETKSK
+532 ANADGTSTKETKSK

-560 SVTSNRLTYY
+560 SITSNRLTYY
-570 VVESSETDAARHL
+570 VVESSETDATRHL

-588 WTRAVSLGGGQAGA
+588 WTRTVSLGGGQAGA

-624 KAGYICDFGNAD
+624 KAGYICNFGNAK

-648 YNTYY
+648 YDTYY

-683 MYGKDCKLVMTGG
+683 MYGRDCKLVMTGG

-777 IEATIEEYEAPSNGA
+777 IEATIEENEAPSNGA

-818 NSKCTLKSENGGKT
+818 NSKCTLKSENGSKT

-1032 PPEETLPTR
+1032 PQEETLPTR
-1041 LVLVGKKSFL
+1041 LILVGKKSFL

-1264 SVSGHVRAFET
+1264 SVSGHVRVFET
-1275 DNSGNLKIIGLPA
+1275 DNNGNLKIIGLPA

-1314 TLSADAVPSGT
+1314 TLSAAAVPSGT
-1325 YAVTVAD
+1325 YTVTVAD

-1371 MNGTEYRYSAS
+1371 MNGTQYRYSAG
-1382 GTINELVTDNDGRF
+1382 GTAIELVTDNDGRF

-1417 GLAEDYTFTLPPET
+1417 GLADDYTFTLSPET
-1431 AENRVLVYTQEEP
+1431 AENRVFVYTQEEP

-1455 GAKIFVIPGAVLL
+1455 GAKTFVIPGAVLL

-1481 RKARGRTD
+1481 RKEGGRTD
-1489 SHMT
+1489 SRMT

>member
-34 VIGTTY
+34 MIGTTY

-73 AEAAPPICGW
+73 AEAALPICGW

-136 AHTGDC
+136 THTEDC
-142 YLPADEDTETEWE
+142 YLPADEDTEIEWE

-163 THNEECYANDAVRHI
+163 THNEECYANDAARHI
-178 RTEEVTAL
+178 RTEEVAAL

-195 VEARMAEL
+195 AEARMAEL

-234 DEQKVQLNTDRLTA
+234 DEQRAQLNTDRLTA
-248 LYIYLPAKE
+248 LHA
-257 ETFTLSA
+257 
-264 PATES
+264 
-269 GIVVTIFGKTTS
+269 
-281 IPCPVEELTLT
+281 
-292 ATEVED
+292 
-298 ESANALRDQALE
+298 
-310 DEELTAAQNYM
+310 
-321 LDIKLMRGEEEVQ
+321 
-334 PTGPITVTFM
+334 
-344 GLALDGGAD
+344 
-353 VTLADDGTADDL
+353 
-365 SDRDAEPVAYQTRK
+365 
-379 LAAQTFAA
+379 
-387 NVGSKQY
+387 
-394 ITDSMADDAT
+394 
-404 DIGGES
+404 
-410 YVTKPK
+410 
-416 VYQIDENI
+416 
-424 QRATE
+424 
-429 VDAAVNNEN
+429 
-438 NVVLETY
+438 Y

-460 NVTDAAALKAACEA
+460 NITDATALKAACEA

-501 LNGYKIAFT
+501 LNGYKIVFT

-526 IIEDSK
+526 TIEDSK
-532 ANADGTSKKETKSK
+532 ANADGTSTKETKSK

-560 SVTSNRLTYY
+560 SITSNRLTYY
-570 VVESSETDAARHL
+570 VVESSETDATRHL

-588 WTRAVSLGGGQAGA
+588 WTRTVSLGGGQAGA

-624 KAGYICDFGNAD
+624 KAGYICNFGNAK

-648 YNTYY
+648 YDTYY

-683 MYGKDCKLVMTGG
+683 MYGRDCKLVMTGG

-777 IEATIEEYEAPSNGA
+777 IEATIEENEAPSNGA

-818 NSKCTLKSENGGKT
+818 SSKCTLKSENGGKT

-854 RSNLYLYNTL
+854 RSNMYLYNTL

-874 GGYGSCFVSNT
+874 GGFSSCFVSNT

-900 GGANGKPRNSDAAK
+900 GGANGKPRDSDEAK

-935 AANGHQDVY
+935 AADGHQDVY
-944 MGGNTRIYSAMLGG
+944 MGGNSRIYSAMLGG

-970 RITLNKADQ
+970 RITLTKADQ
-979 YCTAKTVIGLT
+979 YCTASTIIGLT
-990 AHPSDADKNNARN
+990 AHPSDADKNSARN

-1041 LVLVGKKSFL
+1041 LILAGKKSFL

-1103 YKIKETVY
+1103 YKIKETAY

-1120 TSYTMTV
+1120 TTYTMTV

-1152 KIVNDKTGLE
+1152 KVVNDKTGLE

-1195 YTLNITKKDRVT
+1195 YTLNITKKDQVT

-1264 SVSGHVRAFET
+1264 SVSGHVRVFET
-1275 DNSGNLKIIGLPA
+1275 DNNGNLKIIGLPA

-1314 TLSADAVPSGT
+1314 TLSAAAVPSGT
-1325 YAVTVAD
+1325 YTVTVAD

-1371 MNGTEYRYSAS
+1371 MNGTQYRYSAG
-1382 GTINELVTDNDGRF
+1382 GTAIELVTDNDGRF

-1417 GLAEDYTFTLPPET
+1417 GLADDYTFTLSPET
-1431 AENRVLVYTQEEP
+1431 AENRVFVYTQEEP

-1455 GAKIFVIPGAVLL
+1455 GAKTFVIPGAVLL

-1481 RKARGRTD
+1481 RKEGGRTD
-1489 SHMT
+1489 SRMT

>member
-34 VIGTTY
+34 VIGTAY

-136 AHTGDC
+136 THTGDC

-163 THNEECYANDAVRHI
+163 THNEECYANDAIRHI
-178 RTEEVTAL
+178 RTEEVAAL

-234 DEQKVQLNTDRLTA
+234 DEQRAQLNTDRLTA
-248 LYIYLPAKE
+248 LHA
-257 ETFTLSA
+257 
-264 PATES
+264 
-269 GIVVTIFGKTTS
+269 
-281 IPCPVEELTLT
+281 
-292 ATEVED
+292 
-298 ESANALRDQALE
+298 
-310 DEELTAAQNYM
+310 
-321 LDIKLMRGEEEVQ
+321 
-334 PTGPITVTFM
+334 
-344 GLALDGGAD
+344 
-353 VTLADDGTADDL
+353 
-365 SDRDAEPVAYQTRK
+365 
-379 LAAQTFAA
+379 
-387 NVGSKQY
+387 
-394 ITDSMADDAT
+394 
-404 DIGGES
+404 
-410 YVTKPK
+410 
-416 VYQIDENI
+416 
-424 QRATE
+424 
-429 VDAAVNNEN
+429 
-438 NVVLETY
+438 Y

-460 NVTDAAALKAACEA
+460 NITDATALKAACEA

-501 LNGYKIAFT
+501 LNGYKIVFT

-526 IIEDSK
+526 TIEDSK
-532 ANADGTSKKETKSK
+532 ANADGTSTKETKSK

-560 SVTSNRLTYY
+560 SITSNRLTYY
-570 VVESSETDAARHL
+570 VVESSETDATRHL

-588 WTRAVSLGGGQAGA
+588 WTRTVSLGGGQAGA

-624 KAGYICDFGNAD
+624 KAGYICNFGNAE

-648 YNTYY
+648 YDTYY

-683 MYGKDCKLVMTGG
+683 MYGRDCKLVMTGG

-777 IEATIEEYEAPSNGA
+777 IEATIEENDAPSNGA

-818 NSKCTLKSENGGKT
+818 SSKCTLKSENGGKT

-854 RSNLYLYNTL
+854 RSNMYLYNTL

-874 GGYGSCFVSNT
+874 GGFSSCFVSNT

-900 GGANGKPRNSDAAK
+900 GGANGKPRDSDEAK

-935 AANGHQDVY
+935 AADGHQDVY

-970 RITLNKADQ
+970 RITLTKADQ
-979 YCTAKTVIGLT
+979 YCTASTIIGLT

-1003 AANVYITGNYAARY
+1003 AASVYITGNYAARY

-1041 LVLVGKKSFL
+1041 LILAGKKSFL

-1103 YKIKETVY
+1103 YKIKETAY

-1120 TSYTMTV
+1120 TTYTMTV

-1132 QLIKS
+1132 QLINS

-1152 KIVNDKTGLE
+1152 KVVNDKTGLE
-1162 VFSSNNVHM
+1162 VFSSNNVHK

-1195 YTLNITKKDRVT
+1195 YTLNITKKDQVT

-1264 SVSGHVRAFET
+1264 SVSGHVRVFET
-1275 DNSGNLKIIGLPA
+1275 DNNGNLKIIGLPA

-1314 TLSADAVPSGT
+1314 TLSAAAVPSGT
-1325 YAVTVAD
+1325 YTVTVAD

-1371 MNGTEYRYSAS
+1371 MNGTQYRYSAG
-1382 GTINELVTDNDGRF
+1382 GTAIELVTDNDGRF

-1417 GLAEDYTFTLPPET
+1417 GLADDYTFTLSPET
-1431 AENRVLVYTQEEP
+1431 AENRVFVYTQEEP

-1455 GAKIFVIPGAVLL
+1455 GAKTFVIPGAVLL

-1481 RKARGRTD
+1481 RKEGGRTD
-1489 SHMT
+1489 SRMT

>member
-34 VIGTTY
+34 MIGTTY

-73 AEAAPPICGW
+73 AEAALPICGW

-136 AHTGDC
+136 THTEDC

-163 THNEECYANDAVRHI
+163 THNEECYANDAARHI
-178 RTEEVTAL
+178 RTEEVAAL

-195 VEARMAEL
+195 AQARMAEL

-234 DEQKVQLNTDRLTA
+234 DEQRAQLNTDRLTA
-248 LYIYLPAKE
+248 LHA
-257 ETFTLSA
+257 
-264 PATES
+264 
-269 GIVVTIFGKTTS
+269 
-281 IPCPVEELTLT
+281 
-292 ATEVED
+292 
-298 ESANALRDQALE
+298 
-310 DEELTAAQNYM
+310 
-321 LDIKLMRGEEEVQ
+321 
-334 PTGPITVTFM
+334 
-344 GLALDGGAD
+344 
-353 VTLADDGTADDL
+353 
-365 SDRDAEPVAYQTRK
+365 
-379 LAAQTFAA
+379 
-387 NVGSKQY
+387 
-394 ITDSMADDAT
+394 
-404 DIGGES
+404 
-410 YVTKPK
+410 
-416 VYQIDENI
+416 
-424 QRATE
+424 
-429 VDAAVNNEN
+429 
-438 NVVLETY
+438 Y

-460 NVTDAAALKAACEA
+460 NITDATALKAACEA

-501 LNGYKIAFT
+501 LNGYKIVFT

-526 IIEDSK
+526 TIEDSK
-532 ANADGTSKKETKSK
+532 ANADGTSTKETKSK

-560 SVTSNRLTYY
+560 SITSNRLTYY
-570 VVESSETDAARHL
+570 VVESSETDATRHL

-588 WTRAVSLGGGQAGA
+588 WTRTVSLGGGQAGA

-624 KAGYICDFGNAD
+624 KAGYICNFGNAK
-636 RPGAEGI
+636 RPGVEGI

-648 YNTYY
+648 YDTYY

-683 MYGKDCKLVMTGG
+683 MYGRDCKLVMTGG

-777 IEATIEEYEAPSNGA
+777 IEATIEENEAPSNGA

-818 NSKCTLKSENGGKT
+818 SSKCTLKSENGGKT

-854 RSNLYLYNTL
+854 RSNMYLYNTL

-874 GGYGSCFVSNT
+874 GGFSSCFVSNT

-900 GGANGKPRNSDAAK
+900 GGANGKPRDSDEAK

-935 AANGHQDVY
+935 AAGGHQDVY

-970 RITLNKADQ
+970 RITLTKAEQ
-979 YCTAKTVIGLT
+979 YCTASTIIGLT

-1003 AANVYITGNYAARY
+1003 AASVYITGNYAARY

-1041 LVLVGKKSFL
+1041 LILAGKKSFL

-1082 VDAAGNLTFPTILFK
+1082 VDTAGTLTFPTILFK

-1103 YKIKETVY
+1103 YKIKETAY

-1120 TSYTMTV
+1120 TTYTMTV

-1132 QLIKS
+1132 QLINS

-1152 KIVNDKTGLE
+1152 KVVNDKTGHE
-1162 VFSSNNVHM
+1162 VFSSNNVHE

-1264 SVSGHVRAFET
+1264 SVSGHVRVFET
-1275 DNSGNLKIIGLPA
+1275 DNNGNLKIIGLPA

-1314 TLSADAVPSGT
+1314 TLSAAAVPSGKYT
-1325 YAVTVAD
+1325 VTVAD

-1371 MNGTEYRYSAS
+1371 MNGTQYRYSAG
-1382 GTINELVTDNDGRF
+1382 GTAIELVTDNDGRF

-1417 GLAEDYTFTLPPET
+1417 GLADDYTFTLSPET
-1431 AENRVLVYTQEEP
+1431 AENRVFVYTQEEP

-1455 GAKIFVIPGAVLL
+1455 GAKTFVIPGAVLL

-1481 RKARGRTD
+1481 RKEGGRTD
-1489 SHMT
+1489 SRMT

>member
-34 VIGTTY
+34 MIGTTY

-73 AEAAPPICGW
+73 AEAALPICGW

-136 AHTGDC
+136 THTEDC

-163 THNEECYANDAVRHI
+163 THNEECYANDAARHI
-178 RTEEVTAL
+178 RTEEVAAL

-195 VEARMAEL
+195 AQARMAEL

-234 DEQKVQLNTDRLTA
+234 DEQRAQLNTDRLTA
-248 LYIYLPAKE
+248 LHA
-257 ETFTLSA
+257 
-264 PATES
+264 
-269 GIVVTIFGKTTS
+269 
-281 IPCPVEELTLT
+281 
-292 ATEVED
+292 
-298 ESANALRDQALE
+298 
-310 DEELTAAQNYM
+310 
-321 LDIKLMRGEEEVQ
+321 
-334 PTGPITVTFM
+334 
-344 GLALDGGAD
+344 
-353 VTLADDGTADDL
+353 
-365 SDRDAEPVAYQTRK
+365 
-379 LAAQTFAA
+379 
-387 NVGSKQY
+387 
-394 ITDSMADDAT
+394 
-404 DIGGES
+404 
-410 YVTKPK
+410 
-416 VYQIDENI
+416 
-424 QRATE
+424 
-429 VDAAVNNEN
+429 
-438 NVVLETY
+438 Y

-460 NVTDAAALKAACEA
+460 NITDATALKAACEA

-501 LNGYKIAFT
+501 LNGYKIVFT

-526 IIEDSK
+526 TIEDSK
-532 ANADGTSKKETKSK
+532 ANADGTSTKETKSK

-560 SVTSNRLTYY
+560 SITSNRLTYY
-570 VVESSETDAARHL
+570 VVESSETDATRHL

-588 WTRAVSLGGGQAGA
+588 WTRTVSLGGGQAGA

-624 KAGYICDFGNAD
+624 KAGYICNFGNAK

-648 YNTYY
+648 YDTYY

-683 MYGKDCKLVMTGG
+683 MYGRDCKLVMTGG

-777 IEATIEEYEAPSNGA
+777 IEATIEENEAPSNGA

-818 NSKCTLKSENGGKT
+818 SSKCTLKSENGGKT

-854 RSNLYLYNTL
+854 RSNMYLYNTL

-874 GGYGSCFVSNT
+874 GGFSSCFVSNT

-900 GGANGKPRNSDAAK
+900 GGANGKPRDSDEAK

-935 AANGHQDVY
+935 AADGHQDVY

-970 RITLNKADQ
+970 RITLTKAEQ
-979 YCTAKTVIGLT
+979 YCTASTIIGLT

-1003 AANVYITGNYAARY
+1003 AASVYITGNYAARY

-1041 LVLVGKKSFL
+1041 LILAGKKSFL
-1051 KPDGKAASITEG
+1051 KTDGKAASITEG

-1103 YKIKETVY
+1103 YKIKETAY

-1120 TSYTMTV
+1120 TTYTMTV

-1132 QLIKS
+1132 QLINS

-1152 KIVNDKTGLE
+1152 KVVNDKTGLE
-1162 VFSSNNVHM
+1162 VFSSNNVHK

-1195 YTLNITKKDRVT
+1195 YTLNITKKDQVT

-1228 GEGNAGTGKEMYI
+1228 GEGNAGTGQEMYI

-1264 SVSGHVRAFET
+1264 SVSGHVRVFET
-1275 DNSGNLKIIGLPA
+1275 DNNGNLKIIGLPA

-1314 TLSADAVPSGT
+1314 TLSAAAVPSGT
-1325 YAVTVAD
+1325 YTVTVAD

-1371 MNGTEYRYSAS
+1371 MNGTQYRYSAG
-1382 GTINELVTDNDGRF
+1382 GTAIELVTDNDGRF

-1417 GLAEDYTFTLPPET
+1417 GLAEDYTFTLSPET
-1431 AENRVLVYTQEEP
+1431 AENRVFVYTQEEP

-1455 GAKIFVIPGAVLL
+1455 GAKTFVIPGAVLL

-1481 RKARGRTD
+1481 RKEGGRTD
-1489 SHMT
+1489 SRMT

>member
-73 AEAAPPICGW
+73 AEAALPICGW

-113 RHEDSCYTTEHIQ
+113 RHEDSCYTTQHIQ
-126 TCGLMEMKNH
+126 TCSLMEMKNH
-136 AHTGDC
+136 AHTEDC

-163 THNEECYANDAVRHI
+163 THNEECYANDAARHI
-178 RTEEVTAL
+178 RTEEVAAL

-195 VEARMAEL
+195 AEARMAEL

-234 DEQKVQLNTDRLTA
+234 DEQRAQLNTDRLTA
-248 LYIYLPAKE
+248 LHA
-257 ETFTLSA
+257 
-264 PATES
+264 
-269 GIVVTIFGKTTS
+269 
-281 IPCPVEELTLT
+281 
-292 ATEVED
+292 
-298 ESANALRDQALE
+298 
-310 DEELTAAQNYM
+310 
-321 LDIKLMRGEEEVQ
+321 
-334 PTGPITVTFM
+334 
-344 GLALDGGAD
+344 
-353 VTLADDGTADDL
+353 
-365 SDRDAEPVAYQTRK
+365 
-379 LAAQTFAA
+379 
-387 NVGSKQY
+387 
-394 ITDSMADDAT
+394 
-404 DIGGES
+404 
-410 YVTKPK
+410 
-416 VYQIDENI
+416 
-424 QRATE
+424 
-429 VDAAVNNEN
+429 
-438 NVVLETY
+438 Y

-460 NVTDAAALKAACEA
+460 NITDATALKATCEA

-501 LNGYKIAFT
+501 LNGYKIVFT

-526 IIEDSK
+526 TIEDSK
-532 ANADGTSKKETKSK
+532 ANADGTSTKETKSK

-560 SVTSNRLTYY
+560 SITSNRLTYY
-570 VVESSETDAARHL
+570 VVESSETDATRHL

-588 WTRAVSLGGGQAGA
+588 WTRTVSLGGGQAGA

-624 KAGYICDFGNAD
+624 KAGYICNFGNAD

-1003 AANVYITGNYAARY
+1003 AANVYLTGNYAARY

-1041 LVLVGKKSFL
+1041 LILAGKKSFL

-1103 YKIKETVY
+1103 YKIKETAY

-1120 TSYTMTV
+1120 TTYTMTV

-1132 QLIKS
+1132 QLINS

-1152 KIVNDKTGLE
+1152 KVVNDKTGLE

-1314 TLSADAVPSGT
+1314 TLSAAAVPSGT

-1382 GTINELVTDNDGRF
+1382 GTISELVTDNDGRF

-1417 GLAEDYTFTLPPET
+1417 GLADDYTFTLSPET
-1431 AENRVLVYTQEEP
+1431 AENRVFVYTQEEP

-1455 GAKIFVIPGAVLL
+1455 GAKTFVIPGAVLL

-1481 RKARGRTD
+1481 RKEGGRTD
-1489 SHMT
+1489 SRMT